1 MSRTLTAVIGADT
14 SGLTS
19 ALNEA
24 KSALS
29 SYRDAAR
36 QASGEIGRTASVS
49 DAQVAALQRVV
60 KALDKVQSGS
70 MSTSQA
76 QKSLQTQIAE
86 MKIQW
91 ANLSDEAKN
100 SDFGAALSETLSG
113 AENALQQLRE
123 QIKIAN
129 EEVSNIGSEQPDTS
143 NVTQSFEEIIASIN
157 AYNSSMREAS
167 NNEINTDESLTALS
181 DLSDTLGEV
190 ESSSID
196 LSTAENKLKANLKQ
210 LAEQY
215 VSLSDEAKQ
224 GEFGQALRAS
234 METARQALRD
244 TRYRAEEVQN
254 VLEEL
259 NSTPIEQ
266 LAQRFGNLQN
276 VIRDFSTGNVE
287 GIATHLNNL
296 RNINLSS
303 AVSSITSL
311 GTSAIAA
318 AGPVGI
324 AAGAVVAF
332 GAAAKACIAK
342 ASEFEVHMDELSS
355 LTGLTGDSLK
365 EMGDIALDMSAKF
378 GSSGGAI
385 VDTMKLIGSQ
395 APELI
400 KDSEALAAVTESAN
414 VLAKAGGIS
423 VEQAGKAIT
432 GVMNQMGASATEA
445 TEIINVLA
453 AASQQGSADI
463 QYLNTAFEK
472 SGTAASSAGM
482 SYTELAAAIE
492 TVGPKFSSADV
503 AGSQLSS
510 TLLSLSTQANDSFK
524 PAVVGMQQA
533 LENLA
538 AANMTDAE
546 MVKLVGAS
554 NIGMLKTLLQSKD
567 QYVAYTQTLQGTNTA
582 YEQMETNMDN
592 MEGAQSRLSAAWD
605 ALITKLGQSAA
616 FVDIGE
622 AIKSI
627 INYCSDLIA
636 QISPLVD
643 AWDELW
649 NSSSNVSMFESA
661 ISNAFNA
668 IKAIINAVIL
678 VLKSIVAVILIVRR
692 KWSEMTGAL
701 MDSGWMRPV
710 VNAIKAVID
719 WVNNLINGIK
729 KLFNMLSKEVDNV
742 LKNKPASTNKKVN
755 TSTKTT
761 NTETNNVTTNT
772 TNNVTTKVKANVKPA
787 EGSIKKLEEDISKK
801 QNELKLA
808 TNDKDRAKIKKD
820 IDALTEKK
828 NEIEFNL
835 KYPKESLESLN
846 KQISDKQAKINV
858 EADPTA
864 IRNLQAELNAL
875 VTKKNALEIEIKYPE
890 GSLSRLEAQISN
902 INAQIKVEADNKALQ
917 DLHDQLNDL
926 TKKKQEQELKYT
938 AVVDAKSIDDINEKI
953 SDHEM
958 KVKATVI
965 GSKDVQGLADSLKQ
979 QKEFHEG
986 IVRSLQDQVS
996 KIKQKQSLGGKLTSD
1011 ESKLLSIYEQEVST
1025 VDELGKSFDKASAKA
1040 AKVKLDKLK
1049 YDGAKQTFGAVKDVT
1064 GAVFGLA
1071 NSWSGL
1077 AENWNDMSTFEKI
1090 EGAFNTVI
1098 GTIDSVISS
1107 YETIM
1112 GVIETFDAI
1121 KEASAATSVATAAT
1135 EETADT
1141 AKTVTDTVNTQTRIA
1156 NNTMEETSDI
1166 GKVAVNQG
1174 VAISEATAS
1183 GASLPFPANI
1193 AAIAAGIAAVVAAFS
1208 MIASF
1213 ADGGIVSSGSK
1224 IGDQNMVRVNGGEM
1238 ILNGSQQERLF
1249 NMLNGGN
1256 GGNVVQS
1263 TPVGKVTFEI
1273 KGQKLRGVLKN
1284 SYRKSSKIG

>member
-1 MSRTLTAVIGADT
+1 MSKTLTAVIGADT

-29 SYRDAAR
+29 SYRDATKK
-36 QASGEIGRTASVS
+36 ASGEIGKTASVS
-49 DAQVAALQRVV
+49 DSQVAALQRVV

-70 MSTSQA
+70 LSASQA
-76 QKSLQTQIAE
+76 QKSLKTQIAE
-86 MKIQW
+86 LKIQW
-91 ANLSDEAKN
+91 SNLSDEVKN
-100 SDFGAALSETLSG
+100 SNFGSVLSETLSG
-113 AENALQQLRE
+113 AENALKQLNE
-123 QIKIAN
+123 QIKTAN
-129 EEVSNIGSEQPDTS
+129 EEISNIGSTHPDTS
-143 NVTQSFEEIIASIN
+143 NVTKPFEDIK
-157 AYNSSMREAS
+157 
-167 NNEINTDESLTALS
+167 T
-181 DLSDTLGEV
+181 
-190 ESSSID
+190 SID
-196 LSTAENKLKANLKQ
+196 S
-210 LAEQY
+210 
-215 VSLSDEAKQ
+215 
-224 GEFGQALRAS
+224 
-234 METARQALRD
+234 
-244 TRYRAEEVQN
+244 
-254 VLEEL
+254 
-259 NSTPIEQ
+259 I
-266 LAQRFGNLQN
+266 
-276 VIRDFSTGNVE
+276 IRDFSTGNVE
-287 GIATHLNNL
+287 GIATHLNSL
-296 RNINLSS
+296 KNINLGS

-311 GTSAIAA
+311 GKSAIAA

-332 GAAAKACIAK
+332 GAAAKVCIAK
-342 ASEFEVHMDELSS
+342 AGEFEVHMDELSS

-365 EMGDIALDMSAKF
+365 EMGDIALEMSAKF

-395 APELI
+395 APELL

-432 GVMNQMGASATEA
+432 GVMNQMGAKASESTD
-445 TEIINVLA
+445 IINVLA

-463 QYLNTAFEK
+463 EYLNVAFEK

-510 TLLSLSTQANDSFK
+510 TLLSLSTQTNDNFK

-554 NIGMLKTLLQSKD
+554 NIGMLKTLIQSKD

-582 YEQMETNMDN
+582 YEQMETNMGN
-592 MEGAQSRLSAAWD
+592 MEGAQSRLSASWD
-605 ALITKLGQSAA
+605 ALLTKLGQSGPFA
-616 FVDIGE
+616 DIGA
-622 AIKSI
+622 AIQSI

-649 NSSSNVSMFESA
+649 DSSDAVKILENA
-661 ISNAFNA
+661 ISKSFNA

-678 VLKSIVAVILIVRR
+678 VLKSIVAVIVLVRR
-692 KWSEMTGAL
+692 KWAEMTGAL
-701 MDSGWMRPV
+701 MDSEWMRPV
-710 VNAIKAVID
+710 VNAIKAVIG
-719 WVNNLINGIK
+719 WVNKLINGIK

-742 LKNKPASTNKKVN
+742 LKNKKTSAPNKVN
-755 TSTKTT
+755 TGTNTT
-761 NTETNNVTTNT
+761 NTDTNNLTTNT
-772 TNNVTTKVKANVKPA
+772 TNNVPNKVKANVTTKVKADVKPA
-787 EGSIKKLEEDISKK
+787 EGSIKKLEEDIANK

-808 TNDKDRAKIKKD
+808 TNDKDRANIQKE
-820 IDALTEKK
+820 IDTLTEKK

-835 KYPKESLESLN
+835 
-846 KQISDKQAKINV
+846 
-858 EADPTA
+858 
-864 IRNLQAELNAL
+864 
-875 VTKKNALEIEIKYPE
+875 KYPE

-902 INAQIKVEADNKALQ
+902 VNAQIKGEADPKALQ
-917 DLHDQLNDL
+917 DLHDKLNEL
-926 TKKKQEQELKYT
+926 TKKKKELELKYT
-938 AVVDAKSIDDINEKI
+938 AVVDAKSLNDINEKI
-953 SDHEM
+953 SGHEM

-965 GSKDVQGLADSLKQ
+965 GSKDIEGIADSLRQ

-986 IVRSLQDQVS
+986 IVRSLQDQVA

-1011 ESKLLSIYEQEVST
+1011 ESKLLSLYEKEVST
-1025 VDELGKSFDKASAKA
+1025 VDELGKSFDKAAEKA
-1040 AKVKLDKLK
+1040 AKVKLNKLK
-1049 YDGAKQTFGAVKDVT
+1049 YDGAKETYGAVKDVT

-1071 NSWSGL
+1071 NSWTGL

-1090 EGAFNTVI
+1090 EGAFNTVM

-1112 GVIETFDAI
+1112 GVIQAFDAI
-1121 KEASAATSVATAAT
+1121 KKASAATTVATAAT
-1135 EETADT
+1135 EEAADT
-1141 AKTVTDTVNTQTRIA
+1141 SKTVTDTVNTQTRVA

-1183 GASLPFPANI
+1183 GAALPFPANI

-1256 GGNVVQS
+1256 GGNVVNS

>member
-1 MSRTLTAVIGADT
+1 MSKTLTAVIGADT

-29 SYRDAAR
+29 SYRDATKK
-36 QASGEIGRTASVS
+36 ASGEIGKTASVS
-49 DAQVAALQRVV
+49 DSQVAALQRVV

-70 MSTSQA
+70 LSASQA
-76 QKSLQTQIAE
+76 QKSLKTQIAE
-86 MKIQW
+86 LKIQW
-91 ANLSDEAKN
+91 SNLSDEVKN
-100 SDFGAALSETLSG
+100 SNFGSVLSETLSG
-113 AENALQQLRE
+113 AENALKQLNE
-123 QIKIAN
+123 QIKTAN
-129 EEVSNIGSEQPDTS
+129 EEISNIGSTQPDTS
-143 NVTQSFEEIIASIN
+143 NVTKPFEDIK
-157 AYNSSMREAS
+157 
-167 NNEINTDESLTALS
+167 T
-181 DLSDTLGEV
+181 
-190 ESSSID
+190 SID
-196 LSTAENKLKANLKQ
+196 S
-210 LAEQY
+210 
-215 VSLSDEAKQ
+215 
-224 GEFGQALRAS
+224 
-234 METARQALRD
+234 
-244 TRYRAEEVQN
+244 
-254 VLEEL
+254 
-259 NSTPIEQ
+259 I
-266 LAQRFGNLQN
+266 
-276 VIRDFSTGNVE
+276 IRDFSTGNVE
-287 GIATHLNNL
+287 GIATHLNSL
-296 RNINLSS
+296 KNINLGS

-311 GTSAIAA
+311 GKSAIAA

-332 GAAAKACIAK
+332 GAAAKVCIAK

-365 EMGDIALDMSAKF
+365 EMGDIALEMSAKF

-395 APELI
+395 APELL

-432 GVMNQMGASATEA
+432 GVMNQMGAKASESTD
-445 TEIINVLA
+445 IINVLA

-463 QYLNTAFEK
+463 EYLNVAFEK

-510 TLLSLSTQANDSFK
+510 TLLSLSTQTNDNFK

-554 NIGMLKTLLQSKD
+554 NIGMLKTLIQSKD

-592 MEGAQSRLSAAWD
+592 MEGAQSRLSASWD
-605 ALITKLGQSAA
+605 ALLTKLGQSGPFA
-616 FVDIGE
+616 DIGA
-622 AIKSI
+622 AIQSI

-649 NSSSNVSMFESA
+649 DSSDAVKILENA
-661 ISNAFNA
+661 ISKSFNA

-678 VLKSIVAVILIVRR
+678 VLKSIVAVIVLVRR
-692 KWSEMTGAL
+692 KWAEMTGAL
-701 MDSGWMRPV
+701 MDSEWMRPV
-710 VNAIKAVID
+710 VNAIKAVIG
-719 WVNNLINGIK
+719 WVNKLINGIK

-742 LKNKPASTNKKVN
+742 LKNKKTSAPNKVN
-755 TSTKTT
+755 TGTNTT
-761 NTETNNVTTNT
+761 NTETNNLTTNT
-772 TNNVTTKVKANVKPA
+772 TNNVPNKVKANATTKVKANVKPA
-787 EGSIKKLEEDISKK
+787 EGSIKKLEEDIANK

-808 TNDKDRAKIKKD
+808 TNDKDRANIQKE

-835 KYPKESLESLN
+835 KYP
-846 KQISDKQAKINV
+846 
-858 EADPTA
+858 
-864 IRNLQAELNAL
+864 
-875 VTKKNALEIEIKYPE
+875 E
-890 GSLSRLEAQISN
+890 GSLSRLEAQIAN
-902 INAQIKVEADNKALQ
+902 VNAQIKGEADPKALQ
-917 DLHDQLNDL
+917 DLHDQLNEL
-926 TKKKQEQELKYT
+926 TNKKKELELKYT
-938 AVVDAKSIDDINEKI
+938 AVVDAKSLNDINEKI
-953 SDHEM
+953 SGHEM

-965 GSKDVQGLADSLKQ
+965 GSKDIQGLADSLKQ

-986 IVRSLQDQVS
+986 IVRSLQDQVA

-1011 ESKLLSIYEQEVST
+1011 ESKLLSLYEKEVST
-1025 VDELGKSFDKASAKA
+1025 VDELGKSFDKAAEKA
-1040 AKVKLDKLK
+1040 AKVKLNKLK
-1049 YDGAKQTFGAVKDVT
+1049 YDGAKETYGAVKDVT

-1071 NSWSGL
+1071 NSWTGL

-1090 EGAFNTVI
+1090 EGAFNTVM

-1112 GVIETFDAI
+1112 GVIQAFDAI
-1121 KEASAATSVATAAT
+1121 KEASAATTVATAAT
-1135 EETADT
+1135 EEAADT
-1141 AKTVTDTVNTQTRIA
+1141 SKTITDTVNTQTRVA

-1183 GASLPFPANI
+1183 GAALPFPANI

-1256 GGNVVQS
+1256 GGNVVNS

>member
-1 MSRTLTAVIGADT
+1 MSKTLTAVIGADT

-29 SYRDAAR
+29 SYRDAAK
-36 QASGEIGRTASVS
+36 QASGEIGKTASVS

-70 MSTSQA
+70 LSTSQA
-76 QKSLQTQIAE
+76 QKNLQTQIAE

-100 SDFGAALSETLSG
+100 SDFGSVLSETLSG
-113 AENALQQLRE
+113 AENALQQLKE

-129 EEVSNIGSEQPDTS
+129 EEISSIGSTQPNIS
-143 NVTQSFEEIIASIN
+143 NVTKSFEEL
-157 AYNSSMREAS
+157 
-167 NNEINTDESLTALS
+167 NN
-181 DLSDTLGEV
+181 
-190 ESSSID
+190 
-196 LSTAENKLKANLKQ
+196 
-210 LAEQY
+210 
-215 VSLSDEAKQ
+215 
-224 GEFGQALRAS
+224 
-234 METARQALRD
+234 
-244 TRYRAEEVQN
+244 
-254 VLEEL
+254 
-259 NSTPIEQ
+259 TPIEK
-266 LAQRFGNLQN
+266 LAQKFGNLQN
-276 VIRDFSTGNVE
+276 IIRDFSTGNVE
-287 GIATHLNNL
+287 GIAAHLNSLKNVNL
-296 RNINLSS
+296 GS

-311 GTSAIAA
+311 GKSAIAA

-342 ASEFEVHMDELSS
+342 AGEFEVHMDELSS
-355 LTGLTGDSLK
+355 LTGLTGDALK
-365 EMGDIALDMSAKF
+365 EMGDIALEMSAKF

-395 APELI
+395 APELL

-432 GVMNQMGASATEA
+432 GVMNQMGAKASESTD
-445 TEIINVLA
+445 IINVLA

-510 TLLSLSTQANDSFK
+510 TLLSLSTQANDNFK

-582 YEQMETNMDN
+582 YEQMQTNMDN
-592 MEGAQSRLSAAWD
+592 MEGAQSRLSASWD
-605 ALITKLGQSAA
+605 ALLTKLGQSGA
-616 FVDIGE
+616 FADIGE
-622 AIKSI
+622 AIQSI

-649 NSSSNVSMFESA
+649 NSSADVKVFENA

-692 KWSEMTGAL
+692 KWEEMTGAI
-701 MDSGWMRPV
+701 MNSEWMRPV

-719 WVNNLINGIK
+719 WVNKLIDGIK

-742 LKNKPASTNKKVN
+742 LKNKPTKIPNKVN

-808 TNDKDRAKIKKD
+808 TNDKDRAKIQKE
-820 IDALTEKK
+820 IDDLTKKK

-835 KYPKESLESLN
+835 KYPEGSLERLN
-846 KQISDKQAKINV
+846 KEISAKKAEINV
-858 EADPTA
+858 EADP
-864 IRNLQAELNAL
+864 
-875 VTKKNALEIEIKYPE
+875 
-890 GSLSRLEAQISN
+890 
-902 INAQIKVEADNKALQ
+902 KALQ
-917 DLHDQLNDL
+917 DLHDQLNEL

-938 AVVDAKSIDDINEKI
+938 AVVDAKSLDDINEKI

-965 GSKDVQGLADSLKQ
+965 GSKDLEGIADSLKQ

-986 IVRSLQDQVS
+986 IVRSLQDQVA

-1011 ESKLLSIYEQEVST
+1011 ESKLLSLYEQEVST
-1025 VDELGKSFDKASAKA
+1025 VDELGKSFDKAAEKA

-1049 YDGAKQTFGAVKDVT
+1049 YDGAKETYGAVKDVT

-1090 EGAFNTVI
+1090 EGAFNTVM

-1112 GVIETFDAI
+1112 GVLQTFDAI
-1121 KEASAATSVATAAT
+1121 KEASAATTVATAAT
-1135 EETADT
+1135 EEAADT
-1141 AKTVTDTVNTQTRIA
+1141 AKTVTDTVNTQTRVA

-1183 GASLPFPANI
+1183 GAALPFPANI

-1256 GGNVVQS
+1256 GGNVVNS

>member
-1 MSRTLTAVIGADT
+1 MSKTLTAVIGADT

-29 SYRDAAR
+29 SYKDAAK
-36 QASGEIGRTASVS
+36 QASSEIGKTASVS
-49 DAQVAALQRVV
+49 DSQVAALQRVV

-70 MSTSQA
+70 LSTTQA
-76 QKSLQTQIAE
+76 QKNLQNQIAE

-100 SDFGAALSETLSG
+100 SDFGAVLSETLSG
-113 AENALQQLRE
+113 AENALQQLKE

-129 EEVSNIGSEQPDTS
+129 EEISNIGSTQPDTS
-143 NVTQSFEEIIASIN
+143 NVTKSFEDIRKSIES
-157 AYNSSMREAS
+157 YNSAL
-167 NNEINTDESLTALS
+167 NDANANDLDTDKSLSALS
-181 DLSDTLGEV
+181 DLSDTLHEV
-190 ESSSID
+190 KSSSID
-196 LSTAENKLKANLKQ
+196 LSTAENKLKTNLQQ

-224 GEFGQALRAS
+224 GEFGQAVKSA
-234 METARQALRD
+234 METAKQALRD
-244 TRYRAEEVQN
+244 TRDKAEEVKKT
-254 VLEEL
+254 LEDL
-259 NSTPIEQ
+259 NNTPIEK
-266 LAQRFGNLQN
+266 LAQKFGNLQN
-276 VIRDFSTGNVE
+276 IVRDFSTGNVE
-287 GIATHLNNL
+287 GIAKHLNSLKNV
-296 RNINLSS
+296 NVSS

-311 GTSAIAA
+311 GSSAIAA
-318 AGPVGI
+318 AGPIGV
-324 AAGAVVAF
+324 AAGAVIAF
-332 GAAAKACIAK
+332 SAAAKACIAK
-342 ASEFEVHMDELSS
+342 ASEFELHMDELSS

-365 EMGDIALDMSAKF
+365 EMGDIALEMSAKF

-395 APELI
+395 APELL
-400 KDSEALAAVTESAN
+400 KDSAALAAVTESAN

-432 GVMNQMGASATEA
+432 GVMNQMGAKASESTD
-445 TEIINVLA
+445 IINVLA

-472 SGTAASSAGM
+472 SGTAASSARM

-510 TLLSLSTQANDSFK
+510 TLLSLSTQANDNFK

-582 YEQMETNMDN
+582 YEQMQTNMDN
-592 MEGAQSRLSAAWD
+592 MEGAQSRLSASWD
-605 ALITKLGQSAA
+605 ALLTKLGQSGA
-616 FVDIGE
+616 FADIGA
-622 AIKSI
+622 AIQSI

-649 NSSSNVSMFESA
+649 NSSADVKIFENS
-661 ISNAFNA
+661 ISNSFNA

-692 KWSEMTGAL
+692 KWDEMTGSL
-701 MDSGWMRPV
+701 MDSEWMRPV

-719 WVNNLINGIK
+719 WVNKLIDGIK
-729 KLFNMLSKEVDNV
+729 KLFNMLSKEVDDV
-742 LKNKPASTNKKVN
+742 LKNKS
-755 TSTKTT
+755 TSTDNNVNNNTT
-761 NTETNNVTTNT
+761 NNETNNVTNNT
-772 TNNVTTKVKANVKPA
+772 TNNVTTKVKADTKAA

-801 QNELKLA
+801 QTELKLA
-808 TNDKDRAKIKKD
+808 TNDKDRANIQKE
-820 IDALTEKK
+820 IDALTAKK

-846 KQISDKQAKINV
+846 KQISDKQAKINI

-864 IRNLQAELNAL
+864 IRNLQAEINAL
-875 VTKKNALEIEIKYPE
+875 VSKKNALEIEIKYPE
-890 GSLSRLEAQISN
+890 GSLAKLEAQISN
-902 INAQIKVEADNKALQ
+902 INAQIKVEADPKALQ
-917 DLHDQLNDL
+917 DLHDKLNYL

-938 AVVDAKSIDDINEKI
+938 AVVDAKSLDDINEKI

-965 GSKDVQGLADSLKQ
+965 GYNDLQGISDSLKQ

-986 IVRSLQDQVS
+986 IVSSLQDQVA

-1011 ESKLLSIYEQEVST
+1011 ESKLLSIYEEEVST
-1025 VDELGKSFDKASAKA
+1025 VDKLGKSFDKAAASA

-1049 YDGAKQTFGAVKDVT
+1049 YDGAKETYGAVKDVT
-1064 GAVFGLA
+1064 GAVFGLT

-1077 AENWNDMSTFEKI
+1077 AKNWNDMSTFEKV
-1090 EGAFNTVI
+1090 EGAFNTVMS
-1098 GTIDSVISS
+1098 TIDGVIGS
-1107 YETIM
+1107 YESIM
-1112 GVIETFDAI
+1112 GVLQTFDAI
-1121 KEASAATSVATAAT
+1121 KEASAATTVATAST
-1135 EETADT
+1135 EEAADT
-1141 AKTVTDTVNTQTRIA
+1141 AKTVTDTVNTQTRVA
-1156 NNTMEETSDI
+1156 NNTMEETSDM
-1166 GKVAVNQG
+1166 GKIAVDNG
-1174 VAISEATAS
+1174 VAIAEATAS

-1193 AAIAAGIAAVVAAFS
+1193 AAIAAGIAAVIAAFS
-1208 MIASF
+1208 MISSF

-1256 GGNVVQS
+1256 GCNVVQS
-1263 TPVGKVTFEI
+1263 TPIGKVSFEI

>member
-1 MSRTLTAVIGADT
+1 MSKTLTAVIGADT

-29 SYRDAAR
+29 SYRNTAK
-36 QASGEIGRTASVS
+36 QASGEIGKNASAS

-70 MSTSQA
+70 LSTSKA
-76 QKSLQTQIAE
+76 QKSLKTQIAE
-86 MKIQW
+86 LKVQW
-91 ANLSDEAKN
+91 ANLSDEVKN
-100 SDFGAALSETLSG
+100 SDFGAVLSETLSG
-113 AENALQQLRE
+113 AENALKQLKE

-129 EEVSNIGSEQPDTS
+129 EEVSNIGDVQPNIS
-143 NVTQSFEEIIASIN
+143 NVTKSFEELNN
-157 AYNSSMREAS
+157 A
-167 NNEINTDESLTALS
+167 
-181 DLSDTLGEV
+181 
-190 ESSSID
+190 
-196 LSTAENKLKANLKQ
+196 
-210 LAEQY
+210 
-215 VSLSDEAKQ
+215 
-224 GEFGQALRAS
+224 
-234 METARQALRD
+234 
-244 TRYRAEEVQN
+244 
-254 VLEEL
+254 
-259 NSTPIEQ
+259 PIENI
-266 LAQRFGNLQN
+266 AQKFGNLHN
-276 VIRDFSTGNVE
+276 IIRDFSTGNVE
-287 GIATHLNNL
+287 GIASHLNSLKNL
-296 RNINLSS
+296 NLGS

-311 GTSAIAA
+311 GKSAIAA

-355 LTGLTGDSLK
+355 LTGLTGDALK
-365 EMGDIALDMSAKF
+365 EMGDIALEMSAKF

-395 APELI
+395 APELL

-432 GVMNQMGASATEA
+432 GVMNQMGAKASESTD
-445 TEIINVLA
+445 IINVLA

-463 QYLNTAFEK
+463 EYLNVAFEK

-510 TLLSLSTQANDSFK
+510 TLLSLSTQANDNFK

-582 YEQMETNMDN
+582 YEQMETNMGN
-592 MEGAQSRLSAAWD
+592 MEGAQSRLSASWD
-605 ALITKLGQSAA
+605 ALLTKLGQSGPFA
-616 FVDIGE
+616 DIGE
-622 AIKSI
+622 AIQSI

-649 NSSSNVSMFESA
+649 NSSADVKVLENA

-692 KWSEMTGAL
+692 KWEEMTGAI
-701 MDSGWMRPV
+701 MNSEWMRPV

-719 WVNNLINGIK
+719 WVNKLINGIK

-742 LKNKPASTNKKVN
+742 LKNKQTKIPNKVN

-772 TNNVTTKVKANVKPA
+772 TNNVTPKVKANVTTKVKANVKPA

-801 QNELKLA
+801 QNEFKLA
-808 TNDKDRAKIKKD
+808 TNDKDRAKIQKE
-820 IDALTEKK
+820 IDALTERK

-835 KYPKESLESLN
+835 
-846 KQISDKQAKINV
+846 
-858 EADPTA
+858 
-864 IRNLQAELNAL
+864 
-875 VTKKNALEIEIKYPE
+875 KYPE

-902 INAQIKVEADNKALQ
+902 INAQIKVEADPKALQ
-917 DLHDQLNDL
+917 DLHDQLNEL

-938 AVVDAKSIDDINEKI
+938 AVVDAKSLDDINEKI

-965 GSKDVQGLADSLKQ
+965 GSKDIEGIAYSLRQ

-986 IVRSLQDQVS
+986 IVRSLQDQVA
-996 KIKQKQSLGGKLTSD
+996 KIKQKQSLGGKLTSE
-1011 ESKLLSIYEQEVST
+1011 ESKLLSLYEQEVST
-1025 VDELGKSFDKASAKA
+1025 VDELGKSFDKAAEKA

-1049 YDGAKQTFGAVKDVT
+1049 YDGAKETYGAVKDVT

-1090 EGAFNTVI
+1090 EGAFNTVM

-1112 GVIETFDAI
+1112 GVLQTFDAI
-1121 KEASAATSVATAAT
+1121 KEASAATTVATAAT
-1135 EETADT
+1135 EEAADT
-1141 AKTVTDTVNTQTRIA
+1141 AKTVTDTVNTQTRVA

-1183 GASLPFPANI
+1183 GAALPFPANI

-1249 NMLNGGN
+1249 NLLNGGN
-1256 GGNVVQS
+1256 GGNVVNT

>member
-1 MSRTLTAVIGADT
+1 MSKTLTAVIGADT

-29 SYRDAAR
+29 SYRDATKK
-36 QASGEIGRTASVS
+36 ASGEIGKTASVS
-49 DAQVAALQRVV
+49 DSQVAALQRVV

-70 MSTSQA
+70 LSASQA
-76 QKSLQTQIAE
+76 QKSLKTQIAE
-86 MKIQW
+86 LKIQW
-91 ANLSDEAKN
+91 SNLSDEVKN
-100 SDFGAALSETLSG
+100 SNFGSVLSETLSG
-113 AENALQQLRE
+113 AENALKQLNE
-123 QIKIAN
+123 QIKTAN
-129 EEVSNIGSEQPDTS
+129 EEISNIGSTQPDTS
-143 NVTQSFEEIIASIN
+143 NVTKPFEDIK
-157 AYNSSMREAS
+157 
-167 NNEINTDESLTALS
+167 T
-181 DLSDTLGEV
+181 
-190 ESSSID
+190 SID
-196 LSTAENKLKANLKQ
+196 S
-210 LAEQY
+210 
-215 VSLSDEAKQ
+215 
-224 GEFGQALRAS
+224 
-234 METARQALRD
+234 
-244 TRYRAEEVQN
+244 
-254 VLEEL
+254 
-259 NSTPIEQ
+259 I
-266 LAQRFGNLQN
+266 
-276 VIRDFSTGNVE
+276 IRDFSTGNVE
-287 GIATHLNNL
+287 GIATHLNSL
-296 RNINLSS
+296 KNINLGS

-311 GTSAIAA
+311 GKSAIAA

-395 APELI
+395 APELL

-432 GVMNQMGASATEA
+432 GVMNQMGAKASESTD
-445 TEIINVLA
+445 IINVLA

-463 QYLNTAFEK
+463 EYLNVAFEK

-510 TLLSLSTQANDSFK
+510 TLLSLSTQTNDNFK

-554 NIGMLKTLLQSKD
+554 NIGMLKTLIQSKD

-592 MEGAQSRLSAAWD
+592 MEGAQSRLSASWD
-605 ALITKLGQSAA
+605 ALLTKLGQSGPFA
-616 FVDIGE
+616 DIGA
-622 AIKSI
+622 AIQSI

-649 NSSSNVSMFESA
+649 DSSDAVKILENA
-661 ISNAFNA
+661 ISKSFNA

-678 VLKSIVAVILIVRR
+678 VLKSIVAVIVLVRR
-692 KWSEMTGAL
+692 KWAEMTGAL
-701 MDSGWMRPV
+701 MDSEWMRPV
-710 VNAIKAVID
+710 VNAIKAVIG
-719 WVNNLINGIK
+719 WVNKLINGIK

-742 LKNKPASTNKKVN
+742 LKNKKTSAPNKVN
-755 TSTKTT
+755 TGTNTT
-761 NTETNNVTTNT
+761 NTETNNLTTNT
-772 TNNVTTKVKANVKPA
+772 TNNVPNKVKANATTKVKANVKPA
-787 EGSIKKLEEDISKK
+787 EGSIKKLEEDIANK

-808 TNDKDRAKIKKD
+808 TNDKDRANIQKE

-835 KYPKESLESLN
+835 KYP
-846 KQISDKQAKINV
+846 
-858 EADPTA
+858 
-864 IRNLQAELNAL
+864 
-875 VTKKNALEIEIKYPE
+875 E
-890 GSLSRLEAQISN
+890 GSLSRLEAQIAN
-902 INAQIKVEADNKALQ
+902 VNAQIKGEADPKALQ
-917 DLHDQLNDL
+917 DLHDQLNEL
-926 TKKKQEQELKYT
+926 TKKKKELELKYT
-938 AVVDAKSIDDINEKI
+938 AVVDAKSLNDINEKI
-953 SDHEM
+953 SGHEM

-965 GSKDVQGLADSLKQ
+965 GSKDIEGIADSLRQ

-986 IVRSLQDQVS
+986 IVRSLQDQVA

-1011 ESKLLSIYEQEVST
+1011 ESKLLSLYEKEVST
-1025 VDELGKSFDKASAKA
+1025 VDELGKSFDKAAEKA
-1040 AKVKLDKLK
+1040 AKVKLNKLK
-1049 YDGAKQTFGAVKDVT
+1049 YDGAKETYGAVKDVT

-1071 NSWSGL
+1071 NSWTGL

-1090 EGAFNTVI
+1090 EGAFNTVM

-1112 GVIETFDAI
+1112 GVIQAFDAI
-1121 KEASAATSVATAAT
+1121 KEASATTTVATAAT
-1135 EETADT
+1135 EEAADT
-1141 AKTVTDTVNTQTRIA
+1141 SKTITDTVNTQTRVA

-1183 GASLPFPANI
+1183 GAALPFPANI

-1256 GGNVVQS
+1256 GGNVVNS

>member
-1 MSRTLTAVIGADT
+1 MSKTLTAVIGADT

-29 SYRDAAR
+29 SYRDATKK
-36 QASGEIGRTASVS
+36 ASGEIGKTASVS
-49 DAQVAALQRVV
+49 DSQVAALQRVV

-70 MSTSQA
+70 LSASQA
-76 QKSLQTQIAE
+76 QKSLKAQIAE
-86 MKIQW
+86 LKIQW
-91 ANLSDEAKN
+91 ANLSDEVKN
-100 SDFGAALSETLSG
+100 SNFGSVLSETLSG
-113 AENALQQLRE
+113 AENALKQLND
-123 QIKIAN
+123 QIKTAN
-129 EEVSNIGSEQPDTS
+129 KEISDIGSTHPDTS
-143 NVTQSFEEIIASIN
+143 NVTKPFEDIKASID
-157 AYNSSMREAS
+157 A
-167 NNEINTDESLTALS
+167 IT
-181 DLSDTLGEV
+181 
-190 ESSSID
+190 
-196 LSTAENKLKANLKQ
+196 
-210 LAEQY
+210 
-215 VSLSDEAKQ
+215 
-224 GEFGQALRAS
+224 
-234 METARQALRD
+234 
-244 TRYRAEEVQN
+244 
-254 VLEEL
+254 
-259 NSTPIEQ
+259 
-266 LAQRFGNLQN
+266 
-276 VIRDFSTGNVE
+276 RDFSTGNIE
-287 GIATHLNNL
+287 GIATHLNSL
-296 RNINLSS
+296 KNINLGS
-303 AVSSITSL
+303 AASSITSL
-311 GTSAIAA
+311 GKSAIAA
-318 AGPVGI
+318 AGPIGI

-332 GAAAKACIAK
+332 GAAAKVCISK
-342 ASEFEVHMDELSS
+342 ANEFEVHMDELSS
-355 LTGLTGDSLK
+355 LTGLTGNALK
-365 EMGDIALDMSAKF
+365 EMGDIALEMSAKF

-395 APELI
+395 APELL

-432 GVMNQMGASATEA
+432 GVMNQMGAKASESTD
-445 TEIINVLA
+445 IINVLA

-463 QYLNTAFEK
+463 EYLNVAFEK

-503 AGSQLSS
+503 AGSQLAS
-510 TLLSLSTQANDSFK
+510 TLLSLSTQTNDSFK

-554 NIGMLKTLLQSKD
+554 NIGMLKTLIQSKD
-567 QYVAYTQTLQGTNTA
+567 QYATYTQTLQGTNTA
-582 YEQMETNMDN
+582 YEQMQTNMDN
-592 MEGAQSRLSAAWD
+592 MQGAQSRLSASWD
-605 ALITKLGQSAA
+605 ALLTKLGQSGA
-616 FVDIGE
+616 FADIGE

-636 QISPLVD
+636 QLSPLVD

-649 NSSSNVSMFESA
+649 NSSADVKILENA
-661 ISNAFNA
+661 ISNSFNA

-692 KWSEMTGAL
+692 KWAEMTGAF
-701 MDSGWMRPV
+701 MNSEWMRPV
-710 VNAIKAVID
+710 VNAIKTVIG
-719 WVNNLINGIK
+719 WVNKLINGIK

-742 LKNKPASTNKKVN
+742 LKNKSTKIPNKAN
-755 TSTKTT
+755 TST
-761 NTETNNVTTNT
+761 NTTNT
-772 TNNVTTKVKANVKPA
+772 TNTTTIETNNVPNKLKGNVTTKVKADIKPA

-808 TNDKDRAKIKKD
+808 TNDKDRAKIQKE

-835 KYPKESLESLN
+835 KYS
-846 KQISDKQAKINV
+846 
-858 EADPTA
+858 
-864 IRNLQAELNAL
+864 
-875 VTKKNALEIEIKYPE
+875 E
-890 GSLSRLEAQISN
+890 GSLSRLEAQIAN
-902 INAQIKVEADNKALQ
+902 VNAKIKSEADPKALQ
-917 DLHDQLNDL
+917 DLHDKLNEL

-938 AVVDAKSIDDINEKI
+938 AVIDAKSLDDINEKI

-965 GSKDVQGLADSLKQ
+965 GSKDLQGIADSLKQ

-986 IVRSLQDQVS
+986 IVSSLQEQVA
-996 KIKQKQSLGGKLTSD
+996 KIKQKQSLGGNITSE
-1011 ESKLLSIYEQEVST
+1011 ESKLLSIYEKEVST
-1025 VDELGKSFDKASAKA
+1025 VDELGNSFDKAAEKA

-1049 YDGAKQTFGAVKDVT
+1049 YDGAKETFGAVKDVT

-1071 NSWSGL
+1071 NSWTGL

-1090 EGAFNTVI
+1090 EGAFNTVM

-1112 GVIETFDAI
+1112 GVLQAFDAI
-1121 KEASAATSVATAAT
+1121 KEASAATTVATAAT

-1183 GASLPFPANI
+1183 GAALPFPANI

-1224 IGDQNMVRVNGGEM
+1224 IGDKNMVRVNGGEM

-1249 NMLNGGN
+1249 NMLNGGS
-1256 GGNVVQS
+1256 GGNIVNS

>member
-1 MSRTLTAVIGADT
+1 MSKTLTAVIGADT

-29 SYRDAAR
+29 SYRDATKK
-36 QASGEIGRTASVS
+36 ASGEIGKTASVS
-49 DAQVAALQRVV
+49 DAQVAALQRIV

-70 MSTSQA
+70 LSASQA
-76 QKSLQTQIAE
+76 QKSLKTQIAE
-86 MKIQW
+86 LKIQW
-91 ANLSDEAKN
+91 SNLSDEVKN
-100 SDFGAALSETLSG
+100 SDFGSVLSETLSG
-113 AENALQQLRE
+113 AENALKQLNE
-123 QIKIAN
+123 QIKTAN
-129 EEVSNIGSEQPDTS
+129 EEISNIGSTQPNTS
-143 NVTQSFEEIIASIN
+143 NVTKPFEDIK
-157 AYNSSMREAS
+157 
-167 NNEINTDESLTALS
+167 T
-181 DLSDTLGEV
+181 
-190 ESSSID
+190 SID
-196 LSTAENKLKANLKQ
+196 S
-210 LAEQY
+210 
-215 VSLSDEAKQ
+215 
-224 GEFGQALRAS
+224 
-234 METARQALRD
+234 
-244 TRYRAEEVQN
+244 
-254 VLEEL
+254 
-259 NSTPIEQ
+259 I
-266 LAQRFGNLQN
+266 
-276 VIRDFSTGNVE
+276 IRDFSTGNVE
-287 GIATHLNNL
+287 GIASHLNSL
-296 RNINLSS
+296 KNINLGS

-311 GTSAIAA
+311 GKSAIAA

-332 GAAAKACIAK
+332 GAAAKVCIAK
-342 ASEFEVHMDELSS
+342 AGEFEVHMDELSS
-355 LTGLTGDSLK
+355 LTGLTGDELK
-365 EMGDIALDMSAKF
+365 EMGDIALEMSAKF

-395 APELI
+395 APELL

-432 GVMNQMGASATEA
+432 GVMNQMGASASESTD
-445 TEIINVLA
+445 IINVLA

-463 QYLNTAFEK
+463 EYLNVAFEK

-510 TLLSLSTQANDSFK
+510 TLLSLSTQTNDNFK

-554 NIGMLKTLLQSKD
+554 NIGMLKTLIQSKD

-582 YEQMETNMDN
+582 YEQMETNMGN
-592 MEGAQSRLSAAWD
+592 MEGAQSRLSASWD
-605 ALITKLGQSAA
+605 ALLTKLGQSGPFA
-616 FVDIGE
+616 DIGA
-622 AIKSI
+622 AIQSI
-627 INYCSDLIA
+627 INYCSDLIS

-649 NSSSNVSMFESA
+649 NSSDAVKILENA
-661 ISNAFNA
+661 ISKSFNA

-678 VLKSIVAVILIVRR
+678 VLKSIVAVIVLVRR
-692 KWSEMTGAL
+692 KWAEMTGAL
-701 MDSGWMRPV
+701 MDSEWMRPV
-710 VNAIKAVID
+710 VNAIKTVIG
-719 WVNNLINGIK
+719 WVNKLINGIK

-742 LKNKPASTNKKVN
+742 LKNKKTSVPNKVN
-755 TSTKTT
+755 TSTNTT
-761 NTETNNVTTNT
+761 NTETNNLTTNT
-772 TNNVTTKVKANVKPA
+772 TNNVPNKVKANATTKVKADVKPA
-787 EGSIKKLEEDISKK
+787 EGSIKKLEEDIAKK

-808 TNDKDRAKIKKD
+808 TNDKDRAKIQKE
-820 IDALTEKK
+820 IYALTEKK

-835 KYPKESLESLN
+835 KYP
-846 KQISDKQAKINV
+846 
-858 EADPTA
+858 
-864 IRNLQAELNAL
+864 
-875 VTKKNALEIEIKYPE
+875 E
-890 GSLSRLEAQISN
+890 GSLSRLEAQIAN
-902 INAQIKVEADNKALQ
+902 VNAQIKGEADPKALQ
-917 DLHDQLNDL
+917 DLHDQLNEL

-938 AVVDAKSIDDINEKI
+938 AVVDAKSLNDINEKI
-953 SDHEM
+953 SGYEM

-965 GSKDVQGLADSLKQ
+965 GSKDLEGIADSLRQ

-986 IVRSLQDQVS
+986 IVRSLQDQVA

-1011 ESKLLSIYEQEVST
+1011 ESKLLSLYEKEVST
-1025 VDELGKSFDKASAKA
+1025 VDELGNSFDKAAEKA
-1040 AKVKLDKLK
+1040 AKVKLNKLK
-1049 YDGAKQTFGAVKDVT
+1049 YDGAKETYGAVKDVT

-1071 NSWSGL
+1071 NSWTGL

-1090 EGAFNTVI
+1090 EGAFNTVM

-1112 GVIETFDAI
+1112 GVIQAFDAI
-1121 KEASAATSVATAAT
+1121 KEASAATTVATAAT
-1135 EETADT
+1135 EEAADT
-1141 AKTVTDTVNTQTRIA
+1141 SKTVTDTVNTQTRVA

-1183 GASLPFPANI
+1183 GAALPFPANI

-1256 GGNVVQS
+1256 GGNFVNS

>member
-1 MSRTLTAVIGADT
+1 MSKTLTAVIGADT

-29 SYRDAAR
+29 SYRDATKK
-36 QASGEIGRTASVS
+36 ASGEIGKTASVS
-49 DAQVAALQRVV
+49 DSQVAALQRVV

-70 MSTSQA
+70 LSASQA
-76 QKSLQTQIAE
+76 QKSLKTQIAE
-86 MKIQW
+86 LKIQW
-91 ANLSDEAKN
+91 SNLSDEVKN
-100 SDFGAALSETLSG
+100 SNFGSVLSETLSG
-113 AENALQQLRE
+113 AENALKQLNE
-123 QIKIAN
+123 QIKTAN
-129 EEVSNIGSEQPDTS
+129 EEISNIGSTQPDTS
-143 NVTQSFEEIIASIN
+143 NVTKPFEDIK
-157 AYNSSMREAS
+157 
-167 NNEINTDESLTALS
+167 T
-181 DLSDTLGEV
+181 
-190 ESSSID
+190 SID
-196 LSTAENKLKANLKQ
+196 S
-210 LAEQY
+210 
-215 VSLSDEAKQ
+215 
-224 GEFGQALRAS
+224 
-234 METARQALRD
+234 
-244 TRYRAEEVQN
+244 
-254 VLEEL
+254 
-259 NSTPIEQ
+259 I
-266 LAQRFGNLQN
+266 
-276 VIRDFSTGNVE
+276 IRDFSTGNVE
-287 GIATHLNNL
+287 GIATHLNSL
-296 RNINLSS
+296 KNINLGS

-311 GTSAIAA
+311 GKSAIAA

-332 GAAAKACIAK
+332 GAAAKVCIAK

-355 LTGLTGDSLK
+355 LTGLTGYSLK
-365 EMGDIALDMSAKF
+365 EMGDIALEMSAKF

-395 APELI
+395 APELL

-432 GVMNQMGASATEA
+432 GVMNQMGAKASESTD
-445 TEIINVLA
+445 IINVLA

-463 QYLNTAFEK
+463 EYLNVAFEK

-510 TLLSLSTQANDSFK
+510 TLLSLSTQTNDNFK

-554 NIGMLKTLLQSKD
+554 NIGMLKTLIQSKD

-592 MEGAQSRLSAAWD
+592 MEGAQSRLSASWD
-605 ALITKLGQSAA
+605 ALLTKLGQSGPFA
-616 FVDIGE
+616 DIGA
-622 AIKSI
+622 AIQSI

-649 NSSSNVSMFESA
+649 DSSDAVKILENA
-661 ISNAFNA
+661 ISKSFNA

-678 VLKSIVAVILIVRR
+678 VLKSIVAVIVLVRR
-692 KWSEMTGAL
+692 KWAEMTGAL
-701 MDSGWMRPV
+701 MDSEWMRPV
-710 VNAIKAVID
+710 VNAIKAVIG
-719 WVNNLINGIK
+719 WVNKLINGIK

-742 LKNKPASTNKKVN
+742 LKNKKTSAHNKVN
-755 TSTKTT
+755 TGTNTT
-761 NTETNNVTTNT
+761 NTETNNLTTNT
-772 TNNVTTKVKANVKPA
+772 TNNVPNKVKANATTKVKANVKPA
-787 EGSIKKLEEDISKK
+787 EGSIKKLEEDIANK

-808 TNDKDRAKIKKD
+808 TNDKDRANIQKE

-835 KYPKESLESLN
+835 KYP
-846 KQISDKQAKINV
+846 
-858 EADPTA
+858 
-864 IRNLQAELNAL
+864 
-875 VTKKNALEIEIKYPE
+875 E
-890 GSLSRLEAQISN
+890 GSLSRLEAQIAN
-902 INAQIKVEADNKALQ
+902 VNAQIKGEADPKALQ
-917 DLHDQLNDL
+917 YLHDQLNEL
-926 TKKKQEQELKYT
+926 TKKKKELELKYT
-938 AVVDAKSIDDINEKI
+938 AVVDAKSLNDINEKI
-953 SDHEM
+953 SGHEM

-965 GSKDVQGLADSLKQ
+965 GSKDIEGIADSLRQ

-986 IVRSLQDQVS
+986 IVRSLQDQVA

-1011 ESKLLSIYEQEVST
+1011 ESKLLSLYEKEVST
-1025 VDELGKSFDKASAKA
+1025 VDELGKSFDKAAEKA
-1040 AKVKLDKLK
+1040 AKVKLNKLK
-1049 YDGAKQTFGAVKDVT
+1049 YDGAKETYGAVKDVT

-1071 NSWSGL
+1071 NSWTGL

-1090 EGAFNTVI
+1090 EGAFNTVM

-1112 GVIETFDAI
+1112 GVIQAFDAI
-1121 KEASAATSVATAAT
+1121 KEASAATTVATAAT
-1135 EETADT
+1135 EEAADT
-1141 AKTVTDTVNTQTRIA
+1141 SKTITDTVNTQTRVA

-1183 GASLPFPANI
+1183 GAALPFPANI

-1256 GGNVVQS
+1256 GGNVVNS

>member
-1 MSRTLTAVIGADT
+1 MSKTLTAVIGADT

-29 SYRDAAR
+29 SYRDATKK
-36 QASGEIGRTASVS
+36 ASGEIGKTASVS

-70 MSTSQA
+70 LSTSQA
-76 QKSLQTQIAE
+76 QKSLKTQIAE
-86 MKIQW
+86 LKVQW
-91 ANLSDEAKN
+91 ANLSDEVKN
-100 SDFGAALSETLSG
+100 SNFGAALSETLSG
-113 AENALQQLRE
+113 AENALKQLNE

-129 EEVSNIGSEQPDTS
+129 EEVSNIGNVQPNTS
-143 NVTQSFEEIIASIN
+143 NVAKSFK
-157 AYNSSMREAS
+157 
-167 NNEINTDESLTALS
+167 D
-181 DLSDTLGEV
+181 
-190 ESSSID
+190 
-196 LSTAENKLKANLKQ
+196 
-210 LAEQY
+210 
-215 VSLSDEAKQ
+215 
-224 GEFGQALRAS
+224 
-234 METARQALRD
+234 
-244 TRYRAEEVQN
+244 
-254 VLEEL
+254 
-259 NSTPIEQ
+259 
-266 LAQRFGNLQN
+266 NLQN
-276 VIRDFSTGNVE
+276 IIRDFSTGDVE
-287 GIATHLNNL
+287 GIAAHLNSL
-296 RNINLSS
+296 KNINLGST
-303 AVSSITSL
+303 VSSITSL
-311 GTSAIAA
+311 GKSAIAA

-365 EMGDIALDMSAKF
+365 EMGDIALEMSAKF

-395 APELI
+395 APELL

-432 GVMNQMGASATEA
+432 GVMNQMGVNASESTD
-445 TEIINVLA
+445 IINVLA

-503 AGSQLSS
+503 AGSQLAS
-510 TLLSLSTQANDSFK
+510 TLLSLSTQTNDNFK

-592 MEGAQSRLSAAWD
+592 MEGAQSRLSASWD
-605 ALITKLGQSAA
+605 ALLTKLGQSGA
-616 FVDIGE
+616 FADIGE
-622 AIKSI
+622 SIKSI

-649 NSSSNVSMFESA
+649 NSSADVKVLENA
-661 ISNAFNA
+661 ISNSFNA

-692 KWSEMTGAL
+692 KWSEMTGAF
-701 MDSGWMRPV
+701 MNSEWMRPV
-710 VNAIKAVID
+710 VNAIKTVIG

-742 LKNKPASTNKKVN
+742 LKNKQTKIPNKVK

-761 NTETNNVTTNT
+761 NTTNNVTTNNVPTNT
-772 TNNVTTKVKANVKPA
+772 TNNVTTKVKADVKPA

-808 TNDKDRAKIKKD
+808 TNDKDRAKIQKE
-820 IDALTEKK
+820 IDALTERK

-835 KYPKESLESLN
+835 
-846 KQISDKQAKINV
+846 
-858 EADPTA
+858 
-864 IRNLQAELNAL
+864 
-875 VTKKNALEIEIKYPE
+875 KYPE

-902 INAQIKVEADNKALQ
+902 INAKIKVEADPKALQ
-917 DLHDQLNDL
+917 DLHDQLNEL
-926 TKKKQEQELKYT
+926 TKKKQEQQLKYT
-938 AVVDAKSIDDINEKI
+938 AVIDAKSLDDINEKI
-953 SDHEM
+953 SGHEM

-965 GSKDVQGLADSLKQ
+965 GSKDLEGIADSLRQ

-986 IVRSLQDQVS
+986 IVRSLQDQVA

-1011 ESKLLSIYEQEVST
+1011 ESKLLSIYEKEVST
-1025 VDELGKSFDKASAKA
+1025 VDELGKSFDKAAEKA

-1049 YDGAKQTFGAVKDVT
+1049 YDGAKETYGAVKDVT

-1090 EGAFNTVI
+1090 EGAFNTVM

-1112 GVIETFDAI
+1112 GVLQAFDAI
-1121 KEASAATSVATAAT
+1121 KEASAATTVATAAT
-1135 EETADT
+1135 EEAADT
-1141 AKTVTDTVNTQTRIA
+1141 AKTVTDTVNTQTRVA

-1183 GASLPFPANI
+1183 GAALPFPANI

-1249 NMLNGGN
+1249 NILNGGN
-1256 GGNVVQS
+1256 GGNVVNT

>member
-1 MSRTLTAVIGADT
+1 MSKTLTAVIGADT

-29 SYRDAAR
+29 SYRDATKK
-36 QASGEIGRTASVS
+36 ASGEIGKTASVS
-49 DAQVAALQRVV
+49 DSQVAALQRVV

-70 MSTSQA
+70 LSASQA
-76 QKSLQTQIAE
+76 QKSLKTQIAE
-86 MKIQW
+86 LKIQW
-91 ANLSDEAKN
+91 SNLSDEVKN
-100 SDFGAALSETLSG
+100 SNFGSVLSETLSG
-113 AENALQQLRE
+113 AENALKQLNE
-123 QIKIAN
+123 QIKTAN
-129 EEVSNIGSEQPDTS
+129 EEISNIGSTQPDTS
-143 NVTQSFEEIIASIN
+143 NVTKPFEDIK
-157 AYNSSMREAS
+157 
-167 NNEINTDESLTALS
+167 T
-181 DLSDTLGEV
+181 
-190 ESSSID
+190 SID
-196 LSTAENKLKANLKQ
+196 S
-210 LAEQY
+210 
-215 VSLSDEAKQ
+215 
-224 GEFGQALRAS
+224 
-234 METARQALRD
+234 
-244 TRYRAEEVQN
+244 
-254 VLEEL
+254 
-259 NSTPIEQ
+259 I
-266 LAQRFGNLQN
+266 
-276 VIRDFSTGNVE
+276 IRDFSTGNVE
-287 GIATHLNNL
+287 GIATHLNSL
-296 RNINLSS
+296 KNINLGS

-311 GTSAIAA
+311 GKSAIAA

-332 GAAAKACIAK
+332 GAAAKVCIAK

-365 EMGDIALDMSAKF
+365 EMGDIALEMSAKF

-395 APELI
+395 APELL

-432 GVMNQMGASATEA
+432 GVMNQMGAKASESTD
-445 TEIINVLA
+445 IINVLA

-463 QYLNTAFEK
+463 EYLNVAFEK

-510 TLLSLSTQANDSFK
+510 TLLSLSTQTNDNFK

-554 NIGMLKTLLQSKD
+554 NIGMLKTLIQSKD

-592 MEGAQSRLSAAWD
+592 MEGAQSRLSASWD
-605 ALITKLGQSAA
+605 ALLTKLGQSGPFA
-616 FVDIGE
+616 DIGA
-622 AIKSI
+622 AIQSI

-649 NSSSNVSMFESA
+649 DSSDAVKILENA
-661 ISNAFNA
+661 ISKSFNA

-678 VLKSIVAVILIVRR
+678 VLKSIVAVIVLVRR
-692 KWSEMTGAL
+692 KWAEMTGAL
-701 MDSGWMRPV
+701 MDSEWMRPV
-710 VNAIKAVID
+710 VNAIKAVIG
-719 WVNNLINGIK
+719 WVNKLINGIK

-742 LKNKPASTNKKVN
+742 LKNKKTSAPNKVN
-755 TSTKTT
+755 TGTNTT
-761 NTETNNVTTNT
+761 NTETNNLTTNT
-772 TNNVTTKVKANVKPA
+772 TNNVPNKVKANATTKVKANVKPA
-787 EGSIKKLEEDISKK
+787 EGSIKKLEEDIANK

-808 TNDKDRAKIKKD
+808 TNDKDRANIQKE

-835 KYPKESLESLN
+835 KYP
-846 KQISDKQAKINV
+846 
-858 EADPTA
+858 
-864 IRNLQAELNAL
+864 
-875 VTKKNALEIEIKYPE
+875 E
-890 GSLSRLEAQISN
+890 GSLSRLEAQIAN
-902 INAQIKVEADNKALQ
+902 VNAQIKGEADPKALQ
-917 DLHDQLNDL
+917 DLHDQLNEL
-926 TKKKQEQELKYT
+926 TKKKKELELKYT
-938 AVVDAKSIDDINEKI
+938 AVVDAKSLNDINEKI
-953 SDHEM
+953 SGHEM

-965 GSKDVQGLADSLKQ
+965 GSKDIEGIADSLRQ

-986 IVRSLQDQVS
+986 IVRSLQDQVA

-1011 ESKLLSIYEQEVST
+1011 ESKLLSLYEKEVST
-1025 VDELGKSFDKASAKA
+1025 VDELGKSFDKAAEKA
-1040 AKVKLDKLK
+1040 AKVKLNKLK
-1049 YDGAKQTFGAVKDVT
+1049 YDGAKETYGAVKDVT

-1071 NSWSGL
+1071 NSWTGL

-1090 EGAFNTVI
+1090 EGAFNTVM

-1112 GVIETFDAI
+1112 GVIQAFDAI
-1121 KEASAATSVATAAT
+1121 KEASATTTVATAAT
-1135 EETADT
+1135 EEAADT
-1141 AKTVTDTVNTQTRIA
+1141 SKTITDTVNTQTRVA

-1183 GASLPFPANI
+1183 GAALPFPANI

-1256 GGNVVQS
+1256 GGNVVNS

>member
-1 MSRTLTAVIGADT
+1 MSKTLTAVIGADT

-29 SYRDAAR
+29 SYRNATK
-36 QASGEIGRTASVS
+36 QASGEIGKTASVS

-70 MSTSQA
+70 LSTSQA
-76 QKSLQTQIAE
+76 QKSLKTQIAE
-86 MKIQW
+86 LKVQW
-91 ANLSDEAKN
+91 ANLSDEVKN
-100 SDFGAALSETLSG
+100 SNFGAALSETLSG
-113 AENALQQLRE
+113 AENALKQLNE

-129 EEVSNIGSEQPDTS
+129 EEVSNIGNVQPNTS
-143 NVTQSFEEIIASIN
+143 NVAKSFK
-157 AYNSSMREAS
+157 
-167 NNEINTDESLTALS
+167 D
-181 DLSDTLGEV
+181 
-190 ESSSID
+190 
-196 LSTAENKLKANLKQ
+196 
-210 LAEQY
+210 
-215 VSLSDEAKQ
+215 
-224 GEFGQALRAS
+224 
-234 METARQALRD
+234 
-244 TRYRAEEVQN
+244 
-254 VLEEL
+254 
-259 NSTPIEQ
+259 
-266 LAQRFGNLQN
+266 NLQN
-276 VIRDFSTGNVE
+276 IIRDFSTGDVE
-287 GIATHLNNL
+287 GIAAHLNSLKNVNL
-296 RNINLSS
+296 GST
-303 AVSSITSL
+303 VSSITSL
-311 GTSAIAA
+311 GKSAIAA

-332 GAAAKACIAK
+332 GAAAKVCIAK

-365 EMGDIALDMSAKF
+365 EMGDIALEMSAKF

-395 APELI
+395 APELL

-432 GVMNQMGASATEA
+432 GVMNQMGVNASESTD
-445 TEIINVLA
+445 IINVLA

-503 AGSQLSS
+503 AGSQLAS
-510 TLLSLSTQANDSFK
+510 TLLSLSTQTNDNFK

-592 MEGAQSRLSAAWD
+592 MEGAQSRLSASWD
-605 ALITKLGQSAA
+605 ALLTKLGQSGA
-616 FVDIGE
+616 FADIGE

-649 NSSSNVSMFESA
+649 NSSADVKVFENA
-661 ISNAFNA
+661 ISNTFNA

-678 VLKSIVAVILIVRR
+678 VLKSIVAVILIVKR
-692 KWSEMTGAL
+692 KWEEMTGAI
-701 MDSGWMRPV
+701 MNSEWMRPV
-710 VNAIKAVID
+710 VNAIKTVIG

-742 LKNKPASTNKKVN
+742 LKNKQTKIPNKVK

-761 NTETNNVTTNT
+761 NTTTNNVTTNNVPTNT

-808 TNDKDRAKIKKD
+808 TNDKDRAKIQKE
-820 IDALTEKK
+820 IDALTERK

-835 KYPKESLESLN
+835 
-846 KQISDKQAKINV
+846 
-858 EADPTA
+858 
-864 IRNLQAELNAL
+864 
-875 VTKKNALEIEIKYPE
+875 KYPE

-902 INAQIKVEADNKALQ
+902 INAQIKVEADPKALQ
-917 DLHDQLNDL
+917 DLHDQLNEL
-926 TKKKQEQELKYT
+926 TKKKQEQQLKYT
-938 AVVDAKSIDDINEKI
+938 AVVDAKSLDDINEKI
-953 SDHEM
+953 SDHEG
-958 KVKATVI
+958 I
-965 GSKDVQGLADSLKQ
+965 ADSLKQ

-986 IVRSLQDQVS
+986 IVRSLQDQVA

-1011 ESKLLSIYEQEVST
+1011 ESKLLSIYEKEVST
-1025 VDELGKSFDKASAKA
+1025 VDELGKSFDKAAEKA

-1049 YDGAKQTFGAVKDVT
+1049 YDGAKETYGAVKDVT
-1064 GAVFGLA
+1064 GAVFGLT

-1090 EGAFNTVI
+1090 EGAFNTVM
-1098 GTIDSVISS
+1098 GTIDSVIKS

-1112 GVIETFDAI
+1112 GVLQAFDAI
-1121 KEASAATSVATAAT
+1121 KEASAATTVATAAT
-1135 EETADT
+1135 EEAADT
-1141 AKTVTDTVNTQTRIA
+1141 AKTVTDTVNTQTRVA

-1183 GASLPFPANI
+1183 GAALPFPANI

-1256 GGNVVQS
+1256 GGNVVNT

>member
-1 MSRTLTAVIGADT
+1 MSKTLTAVIGADT

-29 SYRDAAR
+29 SYRNATK
-36 QASGEIGRTASVS
+36 QASGEIGKTASVS

-70 MSTSQA
+70 LSTSQA
-76 QKSLQTQIAE
+76 QKSLKTQIAE
-86 MKIQW
+86 LKVQW
-91 ANLSDEAKN
+91 ANLSDEVKN
-100 SDFGAALSETLSG
+100 SNFGAALSETLSG
-113 AENALQQLRE
+113 AENALKQLNE

-129 EEVSNIGSEQPDTS
+129 EEVSNIGNVQPNTS
-143 NVTQSFEEIIASIN
+143 NVAKSFK
-157 AYNSSMREAS
+157 
-167 NNEINTDESLTALS
+167 D
-181 DLSDTLGEV
+181 
-190 ESSSID
+190 
-196 LSTAENKLKANLKQ
+196 
-210 LAEQY
+210 
-215 VSLSDEAKQ
+215 
-224 GEFGQALRAS
+224 
-234 METARQALRD
+234 
-244 TRYRAEEVQN
+244 
-254 VLEEL
+254 
-259 NSTPIEQ
+259 
-266 LAQRFGNLQN
+266 NLQN
-276 VIRDFSTGNVE
+276 IIRDFSTGDVE
-287 GIATHLNNL
+287 GIAAHLNSLKNVNL
-296 RNINLSS
+296 GST
-303 AVSSITSL
+303 VSSITSL
-311 GTSAIAA
+311 GKSAIAA

-365 EMGDIALDMSAKF
+365 EMGDIALEMSAKF

-395 APELI
+395 APELL

-432 GVMNQMGASATEA
+432 GVMNQMGVNASESTD
-445 TEIINVLA
+445 IINVLA

-503 AGSQLSS
+503 AGSQLAS
-510 TLLSLSTQANDSFK
+510 TLLSLSTQTNDNFK

-592 MEGAQSRLSAAWD
+592 MEGAQSRLSASWD
-605 ALITKLGQSAA
+605 ALLTKLGQSGA
-616 FVDIGE
+616 FADIGE

-649 NSSSNVSMFESA
+649 NSSADVKVLENA
-661 ISNAFNA
+661 ISNSFNA

-692 KWSEMTGAL
+692 KWEEMTGAI
-701 MDSGWMRPV
+701 MNSEWMRPV
-710 VNAIKAVID
+710 VNAIKTVIG

-742 LKNKPASTNKKVN
+742 LKNKQTKIPNKVK

-761 NTETNNVTTNT
+761 NTTTNNVTTNNVPTNT
-772 TNNVTTKVKANVKPA
+772 TNNVTTNVKANVKPA
-787 EGSIKKLEEDISKK
+787 EGSIKKLEEDISNK

-808 TNDKDRAKIKKD
+808 TNDKDRAKIQKE
-820 IDALTEKK
+820 IDALTERK

-835 KYPKESLESLN
+835 
-846 KQISDKQAKINV
+846 
-858 EADPTA
+858 
-864 IRNLQAELNAL
+864 
-875 VTKKNALEIEIKYPE
+875 KYPE
-890 GSLSRLEAQISN
+890 GSLSRLEAQISS
-902 INAQIKVEADNKALQ
+902 INAQIKVEADPKALQ
-917 DLHDQLNDL
+917 DLHDQLNEL
-926 TKKKQEQELKYT
+926 TKKKKEQELKYT
-938 AVVDAKSIDDINEKI
+938 AVVDAKSLDDINEKI
-953 SDHEM
+953 SDHEG
-958 KVKATVI
+958 I
-965 GSKDVQGLADSLKQ
+965 ADSLKQ

-986 IVRSLQDQVS
+986 IVRSLQDQVD

-1011 ESKLLSIYEQEVST
+1011 EYKLLSIYEKEVST
-1025 VDELGKSFDKASAKA
+1025 VDELGKSFDKAAEKA

-1049 YDGAKQTFGAVKDVT
+1049 YDGAKETYGAVKDVT

-1090 EGAFNTVI
+1090 EGAFNTVM

-1112 GVIETFDAI
+1112 GVLQAFDAI
-1121 KEASAATSVATAAT
+1121 KEASAATTVATAAT
-1135 EETADT
+1135 EEAADT
-1141 AKTVTDTVNTQTRIA
+1141 AKTVTDTVNTQTRVA

-1183 GASLPFPANI
+1183 GAALPFPANI

-1256 GGNVVQS
+1256 GGNVVNT

>member
-1 MSRTLTAVIGADT
+1 MSKTLTAVIGADT

-29 SYRDAAR
+29 SYRDATKK
-36 QASGEIGRTASVS
+36 ASGEIGKTASVS
-49 DAQVAALQRVV
+49 DSQVAALQRVV

-70 MSTSQA
+70 LSASQA
-76 QKSLQTQIAE
+76 QKSLKTQIAE
-86 MKIQW
+86 LKIQW
-91 ANLSDEAKN
+91 SNLSDEVKN
-100 SDFGAALSETLSG
+100 SNFGSVLSETLSG
-113 AENALQQLRE
+113 AENALKQLNE
-123 QIKIAN
+123 QIKTAN
-129 EEVSNIGSEQPDTS
+129 EEISNIGSTQHDTS
-143 NVTQSFEEIIASIN
+143 NVTKPFEDIK
-157 AYNSSMREAS
+157 
-167 NNEINTDESLTALS
+167 T
-181 DLSDTLGEV
+181 
-190 ESSSID
+190 SID
-196 LSTAENKLKANLKQ
+196 S
-210 LAEQY
+210 
-215 VSLSDEAKQ
+215 
-224 GEFGQALRAS
+224 
-234 METARQALRD
+234 
-244 TRYRAEEVQN
+244 
-254 VLEEL
+254 
-259 NSTPIEQ
+259 I
-266 LAQRFGNLQN
+266 
-276 VIRDFSTGNVE
+276 IRDFSTGNVE
-287 GIATHLNNL
+287 GIATHLNSL
-296 RNINLSS
+296 KNINLGS

-311 GTSAIAA
+311 GKSAIAA

-332 GAAAKACIAK
+332 GAAAKVCIAK

-365 EMGDIALDMSAKF
+365 EMGDIALEMSAKF

-395 APELI
+395 APELL

-432 GVMNQMGASATEA
+432 GVMNQMGAKASESTD
-445 TEIINVLA
+445 IINVLA

-463 QYLNTAFEK
+463 EYLNVAFEK

-510 TLLSLSTQANDSFK
+510 TLLSLSTQTNDNFK

-554 NIGMLKTLLQSKD
+554 NIGMLKTLIQSKD

-582 YEQMETNMDN
+582 YEQMETNMGN
-592 MEGAQSRLSAAWD
+592 MEGAQSRLSASWD
-605 ALITKLGQSAA
+605 ALLTKLGQSGPFA
-616 FVDIGE
+616 DIGA
-622 AIKSI
+622 AIQSI

-649 NSSSNVSMFESA
+649 DSSDAVKILENA
-661 ISNAFNA
+661 ISKSFNA

-678 VLKSIVAVILIVRR
+678 VLKSIVAVIVLVRR
-692 KWSEMTGAL
+692 KWAEMTGAL
-701 MDSGWMRPV
+701 MDSEWMRPV
-710 VNAIKAVID
+710 VNAIKAVIG
-719 WVNNLINGIK
+719 WVNKLINGIK

-742 LKNKPASTNKKVN
+742 LKNKKTSAPNKVN
-755 TSTKTT
+755 TGTNTT
-761 NTETNNVTTNT
+761 NTETNNLTTNT
-772 TNNVTTKVKANVKPA
+772 TNNVPNKVKANATTKVKANVKPA
-787 EGSIKKLEEDISKK
+787 EGSIKKLEEDIANK

-808 TNDKDRAKIKKD
+808 TNDKDRANIQKE

-835 KYPKESLESLN
+835 KYP
-846 KQISDKQAKINV
+846 
-858 EADPTA
+858 
-864 IRNLQAELNAL
+864 
-875 VTKKNALEIEIKYPE
+875 E
-890 GSLSRLEAQISN
+890 GSLSRLEAQIAN
-902 INAQIKVEADNKALQ
+902 VNAQIKGEADPKALQ
-917 DLHDQLNDL
+917 DLHDQLNEL
-926 TKKKQEQELKYT
+926 TKKKKELELKYT
-938 AVVDAKSIDDINEKI
+938 AVVDAKSLNDINEKI
-953 SDHEM
+953 SGHEM

-965 GSKDVQGLADSLKQ
+965 GSKDIEGIADSLRQ

-986 IVRSLQDQVS
+986 IVRSLQDQVA

-1011 ESKLLSIYEQEVST
+1011 ESKLLSLYEKEVST
-1025 VDELGKSFDKASAKA
+1025 VDELGKSFDKAAEKA
-1040 AKVKLDKLK
+1040 AKVKLNKLK
-1049 YDGAKQTFGAVKDVT
+1049 YDGAKETYGAVKDVT

-1071 NSWSGL
+1071 NSWTGL

-1090 EGAFNTVI
+1090 EGAFNTVM

-1112 GVIETFDAI
+1112 GVIQAFDAI
-1121 KEASAATSVATAAT
+1121 KEASAAKTVATAAT
-1135 EETADT
+1135 EEAADT
-1141 AKTVTDTVNTQTRIA
+1141 SKTVTDTVNTQTRVA

-1183 GASLPFPANI
+1183 GAALPFPANI

-1256 GGNVVQS
+1256 GGNVVNS

>member
-1 MSRTLTAVIGADT
+1 MSKTLTAVIGADT

-29 SYRDAAR
+29 SYRDATKK
-36 QASGEIGRTASVS
+36 ASGEIGKTASVS
-49 DAQVAALQRVV
+49 DSQVAALQRVV

-70 MSTSQA
+70 LSASQA
-76 QKSLQTQIAE
+76 QKSLKTQIAE
-86 MKIQW
+86 LKIQW
-91 ANLSDEAKN
+91 SNLSDEVKN
-100 SDFGAALSETLSG
+100 SNFGSVLSETLSG
-113 AENALQQLRE
+113 AENALKQLNE
-123 QIKIAN
+123 QIKTAN
-129 EEVSNIGSEQPDTS
+129 EEISNIGSTQPDTS
-143 NVTQSFEEIIASIN
+143 NVTKPFEDIK
-157 AYNSSMREAS
+157 
-167 NNEINTDESLTALS
+167 T
-181 DLSDTLGEV
+181 
-190 ESSSID
+190 SID
-196 LSTAENKLKANLKQ
+196 S
-210 LAEQY
+210 
-215 VSLSDEAKQ
+215 
-224 GEFGQALRAS
+224 
-234 METARQALRD
+234 
-244 TRYRAEEVQN
+244 
-254 VLEEL
+254 
-259 NSTPIEQ
+259 I
-266 LAQRFGNLQN
+266 
-276 VIRDFSTGNVE
+276 IRDFSTGNLE
-287 GIATHLNNL
+287 GIATHLNSL
-296 RNINLSS
+296 KNINLGS

-311 GTSAIAA
+311 GKSAIAA

-332 GAAAKACIAK
+332 GAAAKVCIAK

-365 EMGDIALDMSAKF
+365 EMGDIALEMSAKF

-395 APELI
+395 APELL

-432 GVMNQMGASATEA
+432 GVMNQMGAKASESTD
-445 TEIINVLA
+445 IINVLA

-463 QYLNTAFEK
+463 EYLNVAFEK

-510 TLLSLSTQANDSFK
+510 TLLSLSTQTNDNFK

-554 NIGMLKTLLQSKD
+554 NIGMLKTLIQSKD

-582 YEQMETNMDN
+582 YEQMETNMGN
-592 MEGAQSRLSAAWD
+592 MEGAQSRLSASWD
-605 ALITKLGQSAA
+605 ALLTKLGQSGPFA
-616 FVDIGE
+616 DIGA
-622 AIKSI
+622 AIQSI

-649 NSSSNVSMFESA
+649 DSSDAVKILENA
-661 ISNAFNA
+661 ISKSFNA

-678 VLKSIVAVILIVRR
+678 VLKSIVAVIVLVRR
-692 KWSEMTGAL
+692 KWAEMTGAL
-701 MDSGWMRPV
+701 MDSEWMRPV
-710 VNAIKAVID
+710 VNAIKAVIG
-719 WVNNLINGIK
+719 WVNKLINGIK

-742 LKNKPASTNKKVN
+742 LKNKKTSAPNKVN
-755 TSTKTT
+755 TGTNTT
-761 NTETNNVTTNT
+761 NTETNNLPTNT
-772 TNNVTTKVKANVKPA
+772 TNNVPNKVKANATTKVKANVKPA
-787 EGSIKKLEEDISKK
+787 EGSIKKLEEDIANK

-808 TNDKDRAKIKKD
+808 TNDKDRANIQKE

-835 KYPKESLESLN
+835 KYP
-846 KQISDKQAKINV
+846 
-858 EADPTA
+858 
-864 IRNLQAELNAL
+864 
-875 VTKKNALEIEIKYPE
+875 E
-890 GSLSRLEAQISN
+890 GSLSRLEAQIAN
-902 INAQIKVEADNKALQ
+902 VNAQIKGEADPKALQ
-917 DLHDQLNDL
+917 DLHDQLNEL
-926 TKKKQEQELKYT
+926 TKKKKELELKYT
-938 AVVDAKSIDDINEKI
+938 AVVDAKSLNDINEKI
-953 SDHEM
+953 SGHEM

-965 GSKDVQGLADSLKQ
+965 GSKDIEGIADSLRQ

-986 IVRSLQDQVS
+986 IVRSLQDQVA

-1011 ESKLLSIYEQEVST
+1011 ESKLLSLYEKEVST
-1025 VDELGKSFDKASAKA
+1025 VDELGKSFDKAAEKA
-1040 AKVKLDKLK
+1040 AKVKLNKLK
-1049 YDGAKQTFGAVKDVT
+1049 YDGAKETYGAVKDVT

-1071 NSWSGL
+1071 NSWTGL

-1090 EGAFNTVI
+1090 EGAFNTVM

-1112 GVIETFDAI
+1112 GVIQAFDAI
-1121 KEASAATSVATAAT
+1121 KEASAATTVATAAT
-1135 EETADT
+1135 EEAADT
-1141 AKTVTDTVNTQTRIA
+1141 SKTVTDTVNTQTRVA

-1183 GASLPFPANI
+1183 GAALPFPANI

-1256 GGNVVQS
+1256 GGNVVNS

>member
-1 MSRTLTAVIGADT
+1 MSKTLTAVIGADT

-29 SYRDAAR
+29 SYRDATKK
-36 QASGEIGRTASVS
+36 ASGEIGKTASVS
-49 DAQVAALQRVV
+49 DSQVAALQRVV

-70 MSTSQA
+70 LSASQA
-76 QKSLQTQIAE
+76 QKSLKTQIAE
-86 MKIQW
+86 LKIQW
-91 ANLSDEAKN
+91 SNLSDEVKN
-100 SDFGAALSETLSG
+100 SNFGSVLSETLSG
-113 AENALQQLRE
+113 AENALKQLNE
-123 QIKIAN
+123 QIKTAN
-129 EEVSNIGSEQPDTS
+129 EEISNIGSTQPDTS
-143 NVTQSFEEIIASIN
+143 NVTKPFEDIK
-157 AYNSSMREAS
+157 
-167 NNEINTDESLTALS
+167 T
-181 DLSDTLGEV
+181 
-190 ESSSID
+190 SID
-196 LSTAENKLKANLKQ
+196 S
-210 LAEQY
+210 
-215 VSLSDEAKQ
+215 
-224 GEFGQALRAS
+224 
-234 METARQALRD
+234 
-244 TRYRAEEVQN
+244 
-254 VLEEL
+254 
-259 NSTPIEQ
+259 I
-266 LAQRFGNLQN
+266 
-276 VIRDFSTGNVE
+276 IRDFSTGNVE
-287 GIATHLNNL
+287 GIATHLNSL
-296 RNINLSS
+296 KNINLGS

-311 GTSAIAA
+311 GKSAIAA

-332 GAAAKACIAK
+332 GAAAKVCIAK

-365 EMGDIALDMSAKF
+365 EMGDIALEMSAKF

-395 APELI
+395 APELL

-432 GVMNQMGASATEA
+432 GVMNQMGAKASESTD
-445 TEIINVLA
+445 IINVLA

-463 QYLNTAFEK
+463 EYLNVAFEK

-510 TLLSLSTQANDSFK
+510 TLLSLSTQTNDNFK

-554 NIGMLKTLLQSKD
+554 NIGMLKTLIQSKD

-582 YEQMETNMDN
+582 YEQMETNMGN
-592 MEGAQSRLSAAWD
+592 MEGAQSRLSASWD
-605 ALITKLGQSAA
+605 ALLTKLGQSGPFA
-616 FVDIGE
+616 DIGA
-622 AIKSI
+622 AIQSI

-649 NSSSNVSMFESA
+649 DSSDAVKILENA
-661 ISNAFNA
+661 ISKSFNA

-678 VLKSIVAVILIVRR
+678 VLKSIVAVIVLVRR
-692 KWSEMTGAL
+692 KWAEMTGAL
-701 MDSGWMRPV
+701 MDSEWMRPV
-710 VNAIKAVID
+710 VNAIKAVIG
-719 WVNNLINGIK
+719 WVNKLINGIK

-742 LKNKPASTNKKVN
+742 LKNKKTSAPNKVN
-755 TSTKTT
+755 TGTNTT
-761 NTETNNVTTNT
+761 NTETNNLTTNT
-772 TNNVTTKVKANVKPA
+772 TNNVPNKVKANATTKVKANVKPA
-787 EGSIKKLEEDISKK
+787 EGSIKKLEEDIANK

-808 TNDKDRAKIKKD
+808 TNDKDRANIQKE

-835 KYPKESLESLN
+835 KYP
-846 KQISDKQAKINV
+846 
-858 EADPTA
+858 
-864 IRNLQAELNAL
+864 
-875 VTKKNALEIEIKYPE
+875 E
-890 GSLSRLEAQISN
+890 GSLSRLEAQIAN
-902 INAQIKVEADNKALQ
+902 VNAQIKGEADPKALQ
-917 DLHDQLNDL
+917 DLHDQLNEL
-926 TKKKQEQELKYT
+926 TKKKKELELKYT
-938 AVVDAKSIDDINEKI
+938 AVVDAKSLNDINEKI
-953 SDHEM
+953 SGHEM

-965 GSKDVQGLADSLKQ
+965 GSKDIEGIADSLRQ

-986 IVRSLQDQVS
+986 IVRSLQDQVA

-1011 ESKLLSIYEQEVST
+1011 ESKLLSLYEKEVST
-1025 VDELGKSFDKASAKA
+1025 VDELGKSFDKAAEKA
-1040 AKVKLDKLK
+1040 AKVKLNKLK
-1049 YDGAKQTFGAVKDVT
+1049 YDGAKETYGAVKDVT

-1071 NSWSGL
+1071 NSWTGL

-1090 EGAFNTVI
+1090 EGAFNTVM

-1112 GVIETFDAI
+1112 GVIQAFDAI
-1121 KEASAATSVATAAT
+1121 KEASAATTVATAAT
-1135 EETADT
+1135 EEAADT
-1141 AKTVTDTVNTQTRIA
+1141 SKTVTDTVNTQTRVA

-1183 GASLPFPANI
+1183 GAALPFPANI

-1256 GGNVVQS
+1256 GGNVVNS

>member
-1 MSRTLTAVIGADT
+1 MSKTLTAVIGADT

-29 SYRDAAR
+29 SYRDATKK
-36 QASGEIGRTASVS
+36 ASGEIGKTASVS
-49 DAQVAALQRVV
+49 DSQVAALQRVV

-70 MSTSQA
+70 LSASQA
-76 QKSLQTQIAE
+76 QKSLKTQIAE
-86 MKIQW
+86 LKIQW
-91 ANLSDEAKN
+91 SNLSDEVKN
-100 SDFGAALSETLSG
+100 SDFGSVLSETLSG
-113 AENALQQLRE
+113 AENALKQLNE
-123 QIKIAN
+123 QIKTAN
-129 EEVSNIGSEQPDTS
+129 EEISNIGSTQPDTS
-143 NVTQSFEEIIASIN
+143 NVTKPFEDIK
-157 AYNSSMREAS
+157 
-167 NNEINTDESLTALS
+167 T
-181 DLSDTLGEV
+181 
-190 ESSSID
+190 SID
-196 LSTAENKLKANLKQ
+196 S
-210 LAEQY
+210 
-215 VSLSDEAKQ
+215 
-224 GEFGQALRAS
+224 
-234 METARQALRD
+234 
-244 TRYRAEEVQN
+244 
-254 VLEEL
+254 
-259 NSTPIEQ
+259 I
-266 LAQRFGNLQN
+266 
-276 VIRDFSTGNVE
+276 IRDFSTGNVE
-287 GIATHLNNL
+287 GIATHLNSL
-296 RNINLSS
+296 KNINLGS

-311 GTSAIAA
+311 GKSAIAA

-332 GAAAKACIAK
+332 GAAAKVCIAK

-365 EMGDIALDMSAKF
+365 EMGDIALEMSAKF

-395 APELI
+395 APELL

-432 GVMNQMGASATEA
+432 GVMNQMGPKASESTD
-445 TEIINVLA
+445 IINVLA

-463 QYLNTAFEK
+463 EYLNVAFEK

-510 TLLSLSTQANDSFK
+510 TLLSLSTQTNDNFK

-554 NIGMLKTLLQSKD
+554 NIGMLKTLIQSKD

-582 YEQMETNMDN
+582 YEQMETNMGN
-592 MEGAQSRLSAAWD
+592 MEGAQSRLSASWD
-605 ALITKLGQSAA
+605 ALLTKLGQSGPFA
-616 FVDIGE
+616 DIGA
-622 AIKSI
+622 AIQSI

-649 NSSSNVSMFESA
+649 DSSDAVKILENA
-661 ISNAFNA
+661 ISKSFNA

-678 VLKSIVAVILIVRR
+678 VLKSIVAVIVLVRR
-692 KWSEMTGAL
+692 KWAEMTGAL
-701 MDSGWMRPV
+701 MDSEWMRPV
-710 VNAIKAVID
+710 VNAIKAVIG
-719 WVNNLINGIK
+719 WVNKLINGIK

-742 LKNKPASTNKKVN
+742 LKNKKTSAPNKVN
-755 TSTKTT
+755 TGTNTT
-761 NTETNNVTTNT
+761 NTETNNLTTNT
-772 TNNVTTKVKANVKPA
+772 TNNVPNKVKANATTKVKANVKPA
-787 EGSIKKLEEDISKK
+787 EGSIKKLEEDIANK

-808 TNDKDRAKIKKD
+808 TNDKDRANIQKE

-835 KYPKESLESLN
+835 KYP
-846 KQISDKQAKINV
+846 
-858 EADPTA
+858 
-864 IRNLQAELNAL
+864 
-875 VTKKNALEIEIKYPE
+875 E
-890 GSLSRLEAQISN
+890 GSLSRLEAQIAN
-902 INAQIKVEADNKALQ
+902 VNAQIKGEADPKALQ
-917 DLHDQLNDL
+917 DLHDQLNEL
-926 TKKKQEQELKYT
+926 TKKKKELELKYT
-938 AVVDAKSIDDINEKI
+938 AVVDAKSLNDINEKI
-953 SDHEM
+953 SGHEM

-965 GSKDVQGLADSLKQ
+965 GSKDIEGIADSLRQ

-986 IVRSLQDQVS
+986 IVRSLQDQVA

-1011 ESKLLSIYEQEVST
+1011 ESKLLSLYEKEVST
-1025 VDELGKSFDKASAKA
+1025 VDELGKSFDKAAEKA
-1040 AKVKLDKLK
+1040 AKVKLNKLK
-1049 YDGAKQTFGAVKDVT
+1049 YDGAKETYGAVKDVT

-1071 NSWSGL
+1071 NSWTGL

-1090 EGAFNTVI
+1090 EGAFNTVM

-1112 GVIETFDAI
+1112 GVIQAFDAI
-1121 KEASAATSVATAAT
+1121 KEASAAKTVATAAT
-1135 EETADT
+1135 EEAADT
-1141 AKTVTDTVNTQTRIA
+1141 SKTVTDTVNTQTRVA

-1183 GASLPFPANI
+1183 GAALPFPANI

-1256 GGNVVQS
+1256 GGNVVNS

>member
-1 MSRTLTAVIGADT
+1 MSKTLTAVIGADT

-29 SYRDAAR
+29 SYRDATKK
-36 QASGEIGRTASVS
+36 ASGEIGKTASVS
-49 DAQVAALQRVV
+49 DSQVAALQRVV

-70 MSTSQA
+70 LSASQA
-76 QKSLQTQIAE
+76 QKSLKTQIAE
-86 MKIQW
+86 LKIQW
-91 ANLSDEAKN
+91 SNLSDEVKN
-100 SDFGAALSETLSG
+100 SNFGSVLSETLSG
-113 AENALQQLRE
+113 AENALKQLNE
-123 QIKIAN
+123 QIKTAN
-129 EEVSNIGSEQPDTS
+129 EEISNIGSTQHDTS
-143 NVTQSFEEIIASIN
+143 NVTKPFEDIK
-157 AYNSSMREAS
+157 
-167 NNEINTDESLTALS
+167 T
-181 DLSDTLGEV
+181 
-190 ESSSID
+190 SID
-196 LSTAENKLKANLKQ
+196 S
-210 LAEQY
+210 
-215 VSLSDEAKQ
+215 
-224 GEFGQALRAS
+224 
-234 METARQALRD
+234 
-244 TRYRAEEVQN
+244 
-254 VLEEL
+254 
-259 NSTPIEQ
+259 I
-266 LAQRFGNLQN
+266 
-276 VIRDFSTGNVE
+276 IRDFSTGNVE
-287 GIATHLNNL
+287 GIATHLNSL
-296 RNINLSS
+296 KNINLGS

-311 GTSAIAA
+311 GKSAIAA

-332 GAAAKACIAK
+332 GAAAKVCIAK

-365 EMGDIALDMSAKF
+365 EMGDIALEMSAKF

-395 APELI
+395 APELL

-432 GVMNQMGASATEA
+432 GVMNQMGAKASESTD
-445 TEIINVLA
+445 IINVLA

-463 QYLNTAFEK
+463 EYLNVAFEK

-510 TLLSLSTQANDSFK
+510 TLLSLSTQTNDNFK

-554 NIGMLKTLLQSKD
+554 NIGMLKTLIQSKD

-582 YEQMETNMDN
+582 YEQMETNMGN
-592 MEGAQSRLSAAWD
+592 MEGAQSRLSASWD
-605 ALITKLGQSAA
+605 ALLTKLGQSGPFA
-616 FVDIGE
+616 DIGA
-622 AIKSI
+622 AIQSI

-649 NSSSNVSMFESA
+649 DSSDAVKILENA
-661 ISNAFNA
+661 ISKSFNA

-678 VLKSIVAVILIVRR
+678 VLKSIVAVIVLVRR
-692 KWSEMTGAL
+692 KWAEMTGAL
-701 MDSGWMRPV
+701 MDSEWMRPV
-710 VNAIKAVID
+710 VNAIKAVIG
-719 WVNNLINGIK
+719 WVNKLINGIK

-742 LKNKPASTNKKVN
+742 LKNKKTSAHNKVN
-755 TSTKTT
+755 TGTNTT
-761 NTETNNVTTNT
+761 NTETNNLTTNT
-772 TNNVTTKVKANVKPA
+772 TNNVPNKVKANATTKVKANVKPA
-787 EGSIKKLEEDISKK
+787 EGSIKKLEEDIANK

-808 TNDKDRAKIKKD
+808 TNDKDRANIQKE

-835 KYPKESLESLN
+835 KYP
-846 KQISDKQAKINV
+846 
-858 EADPTA
+858 
-864 IRNLQAELNAL
+864 
-875 VTKKNALEIEIKYPE
+875 E
-890 GSLSRLEAQISN
+890 GSLSRLEAQIAN
-902 INAQIKVEADNKALQ
+902 VNAQIKGEADPKALQ
-917 DLHDQLNDL
+917 DLHDQLNEL
-926 TKKKQEQELKYT
+926 TKKKKELELKYT
-938 AVVDAKSIDDINEKI
+938 AVVDAKSLNDINEKI
-953 SDHEM
+953 SGHEM

-965 GSKDVQGLADSLKQ
+965 GSKDIEGIADSLRQ

-986 IVRSLQDQVS
+986 IVRSLQDQVA

-1011 ESKLLSIYEQEVST
+1011 ESKLLSLYEKEVST
-1025 VDELGKSFDKASAKA
+1025 VDELGKSFDKAAEKA
-1040 AKVKLDKLK
+1040 AKVKLNKLK
-1049 YDGAKQTFGAVKDVT
+1049 YDGAKETYGAVKDVT

-1071 NSWSGL
+1071 NSWTGL

-1090 EGAFNTVI
+1090 EGAFNTVM

-1112 GVIETFDAI
+1112 GVIQAFDAI
-1121 KEASAATSVATAAT
+1121 KEASAAKTVATAAT
-1135 EETADT
+1135 EEAADT
-1141 AKTVTDTVNTQTRIA
+1141 SKTVTDTVNTQTRVA

-1183 GASLPFPANI
+1183 GAALPFPANI

-1256 GGNVVQS
+1256 GGNVVNS

>member
-70 MSTSQA
+70 LSASQA
-76 QKSLQTQIAE
+76 QKSLKTQIAE
-86 MKIQW
+86 LKIQW
-91 ANLSDEAKN
+91 SNLSHEVKN
-100 SDFGAALSETLSG
+100 SNLGSVLSETLYG
-113 AENALQQLRE
+113 AENDLKKLNE
-123 QIKIAN
+123 QIKTAN
-129 EEVSNIGSEQPDTS
+129 EEISNIGSTQPDTS
-143 NVTQSFEEIIASIN
+143 NVTKPFEDIK
-157 AYNSSMREAS
+157 
-167 NNEINTDESLTALS
+167 T
-181 DLSDTLGEV
+181 
-190 ESSSID
+190 SID
-196 LSTAENKLKANLKQ
+196 S
-210 LAEQY
+210 
-215 VSLSDEAKQ
+215 
-224 GEFGQALRAS
+224 
-234 METARQALRD
+234 
-244 TRYRAEEVQN
+244 
-254 VLEEL
+254 
-259 NSTPIEQ
+259 I
-266 LAQRFGNLQN
+266 
-276 VIRDFSTGNVE
+276 IRDFSTGNVE
-287 GIATHLNNL
+287 GIATHLNSL
-296 RNINLSS
+296 KNINLGS

-311 GTSAIAA
+311 GKSAIAA

-332 GAAAKACIAK
+332 GAAAKVCIAK

-365 EMGDIALDMSAKF
+365 EMGDIALEMSAKF

-395 APELI
+395 APELL

-432 GVMNQMGASATEA
+432 GVMNQMGAKASESTD
-445 TEIINVLA
+445 IINVLA

-463 QYLNTAFEK
+463 EYLNVAFEK

-510 TLLSLSTQANDSFK
+510 TLLSLSTQTNDNFK

-554 NIGMLKTLLQSKD
+554 NIGMLKTLIQSKD

-582 YEQMETNMDN
+582 YEQMETNMGN
-592 MEGAQSRLSAAWD
+592 MEGAQSRLSASWD
-605 ALITKLGQSAA
+605 ALLTKLGQSGPFA
-616 FVDIGE
+616 DIGA
-622 AIKSI
+622 AIQSI

-649 NSSSNVSMFESA
+649 DSSDAVKILENA
-661 ISNAFNA
+661 ISKSFNA

-678 VLKSIVAVILIVRR
+678 VLKSIVAVIVLVRR
-692 KWSEMTGAL
+692 KWAEMTGAL
-701 MDSGWMRPV
+701 MDSEWMRPV
-710 VNAIKAVID
+710 VNAIKAVIG
-719 WVNNLINGIK
+719 WVNKLINGIK

-742 LKNKPASTNKKVN
+742 LKNKKTSAPNKVN
-755 TSTKTT
+755 TGTNTT
-761 NTETNNVTTNT
+761 NTDTNNLTTNT
-772 TNNVTTKVKANVKPA
+772 TNNVPNKVKANVTTKVKADVKPA
-787 EGSIKKLEEDISKK
+787 EGSIKKLEEDIANK

-808 TNDKDRAKIKKD
+808 TNDKDRANIQKE

-835 KYPKESLESLN
+835 KYP
-846 KQISDKQAKINV
+846 
-858 EADPTA
+858 
-864 IRNLQAELNAL
+864 
-875 VTKKNALEIEIKYPE
+875 E
-890 GSLSRLEAQISN
+890 GSLSRLEAQIAN
-902 INAQIKVEADNKALQ
+902 VNAQIKGEADPKALQ
-917 DLHDQLNDL
+917 DLHDKLNEL
-926 TKKKQEQELKYT
+926 TKKKKELELKYT
-938 AVVDAKSIDDINEKI
+938 AVVDAKSLNDINEKI
-953 SDHEM
+953 SGHEM

-965 GSKDVQGLADSLKQ
+965 GSKDIEGIADSLRQ

-986 IVRSLQDQVS
+986 IVRSLQDQVA

-1011 ESKLLSIYEQEVST
+1011 ESKLLSLYEKEVST
-1025 VDELGKSFDKASAKA
+1025 VDELGKSFDKAAEKA
-1040 AKVKLDKLK
+1040 AKVKLNKLK
-1049 YDGAKQTFGAVKDVT
+1049 YDGAKETYGAVKDVT

-1071 NSWSGL
+1071 NSWTGL

-1090 EGAFNTVI
+1090 EGAFNTVM

-1112 GVIETFDAI
+1112 GVIQAFDAI
-1121 KEASAATSVATAAT
+1121 KEASAATTVATAAT
-1135 EETADT
+1135 EEAADT
-1141 AKTVTDTVNTQTRIA
+1141 SKTVTDTVNTQTRVA

-1183 GASLPFPANI
+1183 GAALPFPANI

-1256 GGNVVQS
+1256 GGNVVNS

>member
-1 MSRTLTAVIGADT
+1 MSKTLTAVIGADT

-29 SYRDAAR
+29 SYRDATKK
-36 QASGEIGRTASVS
+36 ASGEIGKTASVS
-49 DAQVAALQRVV
+49 DSQVAALQRVV

-70 MSTSQA
+70 LSASQA
-76 QKSLQTQIAE
+76 QKSLKTQIAE
-86 MKIQW
+86 LKIQW
-91 ANLSDEAKN
+91 SNLSDEVKN
-100 SDFGAALSETLSG
+100 SNFGSVLSETLSG
-113 AENALQQLRE
+113 AENALKQLNE
-123 QIKIAN
+123 QIKTAN
-129 EEVSNIGSEQPDTS
+129 EEISNIGSTQPDTS
-143 NVTQSFEEIIASIN
+143 NVTKPFEDIK
-157 AYNSSMREAS
+157 
-167 NNEINTDESLTALS
+167 T
-181 DLSDTLGEV
+181 
-190 ESSSID
+190 SID
-196 LSTAENKLKANLKQ
+196 S
-210 LAEQY
+210 
-215 VSLSDEAKQ
+215 
-224 GEFGQALRAS
+224 
-234 METARQALRD
+234 
-244 TRYRAEEVQN
+244 
-254 VLEEL
+254 
-259 NSTPIEQ
+259 I
-266 LAQRFGNLQN
+266 
-276 VIRDFSTGNVE
+276 IRDFSTGNVE
-287 GIATHLNNL
+287 GIATHLNSL
-296 RNINLSS
+296 KNINLGS

-311 GTSAIAA
+311 GKSAIAA

-332 GAAAKACIAK
+332 GAAAKVCIAK

-365 EMGDIALDMSAKF
+365 EMGDIALEMSAKF

-395 APELI
+395 APELL

-432 GVMNQMGASATEA
+432 GVMNQMGAKASESTD
-445 TEIINVLA
+445 IINVLA

-463 QYLNTAFEK
+463 EYLNVAFEK

-510 TLLSLSTQANDSFK
+510 TLLSLSTQTNDNFK

-554 NIGMLKTLLQSKD
+554 NIGMLKTLIQSKD

-592 MEGAQSRLSAAWD
+592 MEGAQSRLSASWD
-605 ALITKLGQSAA
+605 ALLTKLGQSGPFA
-616 FVDIGE
+616 DIGA
-622 AIKSI
+622 AIQSI

-649 NSSSNVSMFESA
+649 DSSDAVKILENA
-661 ISNAFNA
+661 ISKSFNA

-678 VLKSIVAVILIVRR
+678 VLKSIVAVIVLVRR
-692 KWSEMTGAL
+692 KWAEMTGAL
-701 MDSGWMRPV
+701 MDSEWMRPV
-710 VNAIKAVID
+710 VNAIKAVIG
-719 WVNNLINGIK
+719 WVNKLINGIK

-742 LKNKPASTNKKVN
+742 LKNKKTSAPNKVN
-755 TSTKTT
+755 TGTNTT
-761 NTETNNVTTNT
+761 NTETNNLTTNT
-772 TNNVTTKVKANVKPA
+772 TNNVPNKVKANATTKVKANVKPA
-787 EGSIKKLEEDISKK
+787 EGSIKKLEEDIANK

-808 TNDKDRAKIKKD
+808 TNDKDRANIQKE

-835 KYPKESLESLN
+835 KYP
-846 KQISDKQAKINV
+846 
-858 EADPTA
+858 
-864 IRNLQAELNAL
+864 
-875 VTKKNALEIEIKYPE
+875 E
-890 GSLSRLEAQISN
+890 GSLSRLEAQIAN
-902 INAQIKVEADNKALQ
+902 VNAQIKGEADPKALQ
-917 DLHDQLNDL
+917 DLHDQLNEL
-926 TKKKQEQELKYT
+926 TKNKKELELKYT
-938 AVVDAKSIDDINEKI
+938 AVVDAKSLNDINEKI
-953 SDHEM
+953 SGHEM

-965 GSKDVQGLADSLKQ
+965 GSKDIEGIADSLRQ

-986 IVRSLQDQVS
+986 IVRSLQDQVA

-1011 ESKLLSIYEQEVST
+1011 ESKLLSLYEKEVST
-1025 VDELGKSFDKASAKA
+1025 VDELGKSFDKAAEKA
-1040 AKVKLDKLK
+1040 AKVKLNKLK
-1049 YDGAKQTFGAVKDVT
+1049 YDGAKETYGAVKDVT

-1071 NSWSGL
+1071 NSWTGL

-1090 EGAFNTVI
+1090 EGAFNTVM

-1112 GVIETFDAI
+1112 GVIQAFDAI
-1121 KEASAATSVATAAT
+1121 KEASAATTVATAAT
-1135 EETADT
+1135 EEAADT
-1141 AKTVTDTVNTQTRIA
+1141 SKTITDTVNTQTRVA

-1183 GASLPFPANI
+1183 GAALPFPANI

-1256 GGNVVQS
+1256 GGNVVNS

>member
-1 MSRTLTAVIGADT
+1 MSKTLTAVIGADT

-29 SYRDAAR
+29 SYRDATKK
-36 QASGEIGRTASVS
+36 ASGEIGKTASVS

-70 MSTSQA
+70 LSASQA
-76 QKSLQTQIAE
+76 QKSLKTQIAE
-86 MKIQW
+86 LKIQW
-91 ANLSDEAKN
+91 SNLSDEVKN
-100 SDFGAALSETLSG
+100 SDFGSVLSETLSG
-113 AENALQQLRE
+113 AENALKQLNE
-123 QIKIAN
+123 QIKTAN
-129 EEVSNIGSEQPDTS
+129 EEISNIGSTQPDTS
-143 NVTQSFEEIIASIN
+143 NVTKPFEDIK
-157 AYNSSMREAS
+157 
-167 NNEINTDESLTALS
+167 T
-181 DLSDTLGEV
+181 
-190 ESSSID
+190 SID
-196 LSTAENKLKANLKQ
+196 AIT
-210 LAEQY
+210 
-215 VSLSDEAKQ
+215 
-224 GEFGQALRAS
+224 
-234 METARQALRD
+234 
-244 TRYRAEEVQN
+244 
-254 VLEEL
+254 
-259 NSTPIEQ
+259 
-266 LAQRFGNLQN
+266 
-276 VIRDFSTGNVE
+276 RDFSTGNIE
-287 GIATHLNNL
+287 GIATHLNSL
-296 RNINLSS
+296 KNINLGS

-311 GTSAIAA
+311 GKSAIAA

-332 GAAAKACIAK
+332 GAAAKVCIAK

-365 EMGDIALDMSAKF
+365 EMGDIALEMSAKF

-395 APELI
+395 APELL

-432 GVMNQMGASATEA
+432 GVMNQMGAKASESTD
-445 TEIINVLA
+445 IINVLA

-463 QYLNTAFEK
+463 EYLNVAFEK

-503 AGSQLSS
+503 AGSQLAS
-510 TLLSLSTQANDSFK
+510 TLLSLSTQTNDSFK

-567 QYVAYTQTLQGTNTA
+567 QYVTYTQTLQGTNTA
-582 YEQMETNMDN
+582 YEQMETNMGN
-592 MEGAQSRLSAAWD
+592 MEGAQSRLSASWD
-605 ALITKLGQSAA
+605 ALLTKLGQSGPFA
-616 FVDIGE
+616 DIGE
-622 AIKSI
+622 AIQSI

-649 NSSSNVSMFESA
+649 NSSDAVKILENA
-661 ISNAFNA
+661 ISKSFNA

-678 VLKSIVAVILIVRR
+678 VLKSIVAVIVLVRR
-692 KWSEMTGAL
+692 KWAEMTGAL
-701 MDSGWMRPV
+701 MDSEWMRPV
-710 VNAIKAVID
+710 VNAIKTVIG

-742 LKNKPASTNKKVN
+742 LKNKKTKIPNKVSTN
-755 TSTKTT
+755 TT
-761 NTETNNVTTNT
+761 NTDTNNVTTNT
-772 TNNVTTKVKANVKPA
+772 NNNVTPKVKANVTTNVKADVKPA

-808 TNDKDRAKIKKD
+808 TNDKDRAKIQKE

-835 KYPKESLESLN
+835 KYP
-846 KQISDKQAKINV
+846 
-858 EADPTA
+858 
-864 IRNLQAELNAL
+864 
-875 VTKKNALEIEIKYPE
+875 E
-890 GSLSRLEAQISN
+890 GSLSRLEAQIAN
-902 INAQIKVEADNKALQ
+902 VNAQIKGEADPKALQ
-917 DLHDQLNDL
+917 DLHDKLNEL

-938 AVVDAKSIDDINEKI
+938 AVVDAKSLDDINEKI
-953 SDHEM
+953 SANKI

-965 GSKDVQGLADSLKQ
+965 GSKDIEGIANSLKQ

-986 IVRSLQDQVS
+986 IVRSLQDQVA

-1011 ESKLLSIYEQEVST
+1011 ESKLLSLYEQEVST
-1025 VDELGKSFDKASAKA
+1025 VDELGKSFDKAAEKA
-1040 AKVKLDKLK
+1040 AKVKLNKLK
-1049 YDGAKQTFGAVKDVT
+1049 YDGAKETYGAVKDVT

-1071 NSWSGL
+1071 NSWTGL

-1090 EGAFNTVI
+1090 EGAFNTVM

-1112 GVIETFDAI
+1112 GVIQAFDAI
-1121 KEASAATSVATAAT
+1121 KEASAATTVATAAT
-1135 EETADT
+1135 EEAADT
-1141 AKTVTDTVNTQTRIA
+1141 AKTVTDTVNTQTRVA
-1156 NNTMEETSDI
+1156 NNTMEETSDM

-1183 GASLPFPANI
+1183 GAALPFPANI

-1256 GGNVVQS
+1256 GGNIVNS

>member
-1 MSRTLTAVIGADT
+1 MSKTLTAVIGADT

-29 SYRDAAR
+29 SYRDATKK
-36 QASGEIGRTASVS
+36 ASGEIGKTASVS
-49 DAQVAALQRVV
+49 DSQVAALQRVV

-70 MSTSQA
+70 LSASQA
-76 QKSLQTQIAE
+76 QKSLKTQIAE
-86 MKIQW
+86 LKIQW
-91 ANLSDEAKN
+91 SNLSDEVKN
-100 SDFGAALSETLSG
+100 SNFGSVLSETLSG
-113 AENALQQLRE
+113 AENALKQLNE
-123 QIKIAN
+123 QIKTAN
-129 EEVSNIGSEQPDTS
+129 EEISNIGSTQPDTS
-143 NVTQSFEEIIASIN
+143 NVTKPFEDIK
-157 AYNSSMREAS
+157 
-167 NNEINTDESLTALS
+167 T
-181 DLSDTLGEV
+181 
-190 ESSSID
+190 SID
-196 LSTAENKLKANLKQ
+196 S
-210 LAEQY
+210 
-215 VSLSDEAKQ
+215 
-224 GEFGQALRAS
+224 
-234 METARQALRD
+234 
-244 TRYRAEEVQN
+244 
-254 VLEEL
+254 
-259 NSTPIEQ
+259 I
-266 LAQRFGNLQN
+266 
-276 VIRDFSTGNVE
+276 IRDFSTGNVE
-287 GIATHLNNL
+287 GIATHLNSL
-296 RNINLSS
+296 KNINLGS

-311 GTSAIAA
+311 GKSAIAA

-332 GAAAKACIAK
+332 GAAAKVCIAK

-365 EMGDIALDMSAKF
+365 EMGDIALEMSAKF

-395 APELI
+395 APELL

-432 GVMNQMGASATEA
+432 GVMNQMGAKASESTD
-445 TEIINVLA
+445 IINVLA

-463 QYLNTAFEK
+463 EYLNVAFEK

-510 TLLSLSTQANDSFK
+510 TLLSLSTQTNDNFK

-554 NIGMLKTLLQSKD
+554 NIGMLKTLIQSKD

-592 MEGAQSRLSAAWD
+592 MEGAQSRLSASWD
-605 ALITKLGQSAA
+605 ALLTKLGQSGPFA
-616 FVDIGE
+616 DIGA
-622 AIKSI
+622 AIQSI

-649 NSSSNVSMFESA
+649 DSSDAVKILENA
-661 ISNAFNA
+661 ISKSFNA

-678 VLKSIVAVILIVRR
+678 VLKSIVAVIVLVRR
-692 KWSEMTGAL
+692 KWAEMTGAL
-701 MDSGWMRPV
+701 MDSEWMRPV
-710 VNAIKAVID
+710 VNAIKAVIG
-719 WVNNLINGIK
+719 WVNKLINGIK

-742 LKNKPASTNKKVN
+742 LKNKKTSAPNKVN
-755 TSTKTT
+755 TGTNTT
-761 NTETNNVTTNT
+761 NTETNNLTTNT
-772 TNNVTTKVKANVKPA
+772 TNNVPNKVKANATTKVKANVKPA
-787 EGSIKKLEEDISKK
+787 EGSIKKLEEDIANK

-808 TNDKDRAKIKKD
+808 TNDKDRANIQKE

-835 KYPKESLESLN
+835 KYP
-846 KQISDKQAKINV
+846 
-858 EADPTA
+858 
-864 IRNLQAELNAL
+864 
-875 VTKKNALEIEIKYPE
+875 E
-890 GSLSRLEAQISN
+890 GSLSRLEAQIAN
-902 INAQIKVEADNKALQ
+902 VNAQIKGEADPKALQ
-917 DLHDQLNDL
+917 DLHDQLNEL
-926 TKKKQEQELKYT
+926 TNKKKELELKYT
-938 AVVDAKSIDDINEKI
+938 AVVDAKSLNDINEKI
-953 SDHEM
+953 SGHEM

-965 GSKDVQGLADSLKQ
+965 GSKDIEGIADSLRQ

-986 IVRSLQDQVS
+986 IVRSLQDQVA

-1011 ESKLLSIYEQEVST
+1011 ESKLLSLYEKEVST
-1025 VDELGKSFDKASAKA
+1025 VDELGKSFDKAAEKA
-1040 AKVKLDKLK
+1040 AKVKLNKLK
-1049 YDGAKQTFGAVKDVT
+1049 YDGAKETYGAVKDVT

-1071 NSWSGL
+1071 NSWTGL

-1090 EGAFNTVI
+1090 EGAFNTVM

-1112 GVIETFDAI
+1112 GVIQAFDAI
-1121 KEASAATSVATAAT
+1121 KEASAATTVATAAT
-1135 EETADT
+1135 EEAADT
-1141 AKTVTDTVNTQTRIA
+1141 SKTITDTVNTQTRVA

-1183 GASLPFPANI
+1183 GAALPFPANI

-1256 GGNVVQS
+1256 GGNVVNS

>member
-1 MSRTLTAVIGADT
+1 MSKTLTAVIGADT

-29 SYRDAAR
+29 SYRDATKK
-36 QASGEIGRTASVS
+36 ASGEIGKTASVS
-49 DAQVAALQRVV
+49 DSQVAALQRVV

-70 MSTSQA
+70 LSASQA
-76 QKSLQTQIAE
+76 QKSLKTQIAE
-86 MKIQW
+86 LKIQW
-91 ANLSDEAKN
+91 SNLSDEVKN
-100 SDFGAALSETLSG
+100 SNFGSVLSETLSG
-113 AENALQQLRE
+113 AENALKQLNE
-123 QIKIAN
+123 QIKTAN
-129 EEVSNIGSEQPDTS
+129 EEISNIGSTQPDTS
-143 NVTQSFEEIIASIN
+143 NVTKPFEDIK
-157 AYNSSMREAS
+157 
-167 NNEINTDESLTALS
+167 T
-181 DLSDTLGEV
+181 
-190 ESSSID
+190 SID
-196 LSTAENKLKANLKQ
+196 S
-210 LAEQY
+210 
-215 VSLSDEAKQ
+215 
-224 GEFGQALRAS
+224 
-234 METARQALRD
+234 
-244 TRYRAEEVQN
+244 
-254 VLEEL
+254 
-259 NSTPIEQ
+259 I
-266 LAQRFGNLQN
+266 
-276 VIRDFSTGNVE
+276 IRDFSTGNVE
-287 GIATHLNNL
+287 GIATHLNSL
-296 RNINLSS
+296 KNINLGS

-311 GTSAIAA
+311 GKSAIAA

-332 GAAAKACIAK
+332 GAAAKVCIAK

-365 EMGDIALDMSAKF
+365 EMGDIALEMSAKF

-395 APELI
+395 APELL

-432 GVMNQMGASATEA
+432 GVMNQMGAKASESTD
-445 TEIINVLA
+445 IINVLA

-463 QYLNTAFEK
+463 EYLNVAFEK

-510 TLLSLSTQANDSFK
+510 TLLSLSTQTNDNFK

-554 NIGMLKTLLQSKD
+554 NIGMLKTLIQSKD

-582 YEQMETNMDN
+582 YEQMETNMGN
-592 MEGAQSRLSAAWD
+592 MEGAQSRLSASWD
-605 ALITKLGQSAA
+605 ALLTKLGQSGPFA
-616 FVDIGE
+616 DIGA
-622 AIKSI
+622 AIQSI

-649 NSSSNVSMFESA
+649 DSSDAVKILENA
-661 ISNAFNA
+661 ISKSFNA

-678 VLKSIVAVILIVRR
+678 VLKSIVAVIVLVRR
-692 KWSEMTGAL
+692 KWAEMTGAL
-701 MDSGWMRPV
+701 MDSEWMRPV
-710 VNAIKAVID
+710 VNAIKAVIG
-719 WVNNLINGIK
+719 WVNKLINGIK

-742 LKNKPASTNKKVN
+742 LKNKKTSAPNKVN
-755 TSTKTT
+755 TGTNTT
-761 NTETNNVTTNT
+761 NTDTNNLTTNT
-772 TNNVTTKVKANVKPA
+772 TNNVPNKVKANVTTKVKADVKPA
-787 EGSIKKLEEDISKK
+787 EGSIKKLEEDIAKK

-808 TNDKDRAKIKKD
+808 TNDKDRANIQKE

-835 KYPKESLESLN
+835 KYP
-846 KQISDKQAKINV
+846 
-858 EADPTA
+858 
-864 IRNLQAELNAL
+864 
-875 VTKKNALEIEIKYPE
+875 E
-890 GSLSRLEAQISN
+890 GSLSRLEAQIAN
-902 INAQIKVEADNKALQ
+902 VNAQIKGEADPKALQ
-917 DLHDQLNDL
+917 DLHDKLNEL
-926 TKKKQEQELKYT
+926 TKKKKELELKYT
-938 AVVDAKSIDDINEKI
+938 AVVDAKSLNDINEKI
-953 SDHEM
+953 SGHEM

-965 GSKDVQGLADSLKQ
+965 GSKDIEGIADSLRQ

-986 IVRSLQDQVS
+986 IVRSLQDQVA

-1011 ESKLLSIYEQEVST
+1011 ESKLLSLYEKEVST
-1025 VDELGKSFDKASAKA
+1025 VDELGKSFDKAAEKA
-1040 AKVKLDKLK
+1040 AKVKLNKLK
-1049 YDGAKQTFGAVKDVT
+1049 YDGAKETYGAVKDVT

-1071 NSWSGL
+1071 NSWTGL

-1090 EGAFNTVI
+1090 EGAFNTVM

-1112 GVIETFDAI
+1112 GVIQAFDAI
-1121 KEASAATSVATAAT
+1121 KEASAATTVATAAT
-1135 EETADT
+1135 EEAADT
-1141 AKTVTDTVNTQTRIA
+1141 SKTVTDTVNTQTRVA

-1183 GASLPFPANI
+1183 GAALPFPANI

-1256 GGNVVQS
+1256 GGNVVNS

>member
-1 MSRTLTAVIGADT
+1 MSKTLTAVIGADT

-29 SYRDAAR
+29 SYRDATKK
-36 QASGEIGRTASVS
+36 ASGEIGKTASVS
-49 DAQVAALQRVV
+49 DSQVAALQRVV

-70 MSTSQA
+70 LSASQA
-76 QKSLQTQIAE
+76 QKSLKTQIAE
-86 MKIQW
+86 LKIQW
-91 ANLSDEAKN
+91 SNLSDEVKN
-100 SDFGAALSETLSG
+100 SNFGSVLSETLSG
-113 AENALQQLRE
+113 AENALKQLNE
-123 QIKIAN
+123 QIKTAN
-129 EEVSNIGSEQPDTS
+129 EEISNIGSTQPDTS
-143 NVTQSFEEIIASIN
+143 NVTKPFEDIK
-157 AYNSSMREAS
+157 
-167 NNEINTDESLTALS
+167 T
-181 DLSDTLGEV
+181 
-190 ESSSID
+190 SID
-196 LSTAENKLKANLKQ
+196 S
-210 LAEQY
+210 
-215 VSLSDEAKQ
+215 
-224 GEFGQALRAS
+224 
-234 METARQALRD
+234 
-244 TRYRAEEVQN
+244 
-254 VLEEL
+254 
-259 NSTPIEQ
+259 I
-266 LAQRFGNLQN
+266 
-276 VIRDFSTGNVE
+276 IRDFSTGNVE
-287 GIATHLNNL
+287 GIATHLNSL
-296 RNINLSS
+296 KNINLGS

-311 GTSAIAA
+311 GKSAIAA

-332 GAAAKACIAK
+332 GAAAKVCIAK

-365 EMGDIALDMSAKF
+365 EMGDIALEMSAKF

-395 APELI
+395 APELL

-432 GVMNQMGASATEA
+432 GVMNQMGAKASESTD
-445 TEIINVLA
+445 IINVLA

-463 QYLNTAFEK
+463 EYLNVAFEK

-510 TLLSLSTQANDSFK
+510 TLLSLSTQTNDNFK

-554 NIGMLKTLLQSKD
+554 NIGMLKTLIQSKD

-582 YEQMETNMDN
+582 YEQMETNMGN
-592 MEGAQSRLSAAWD
+592 MEGAQSRLSASWD
-605 ALITKLGQSAA
+605 ALLTKLGQSGPFA
-616 FVDIGE
+616 DIGA
-622 AIKSI
+622 AIQSI

-649 NSSSNVSMFESA
+649 DSSDAVKILENA
-661 ISNAFNA
+661 ISKSFNA

-678 VLKSIVAVILIVRR
+678 VLKSIVAVIVLVRR
-692 KWSEMTGAL
+692 KWAEMTGAL
-701 MDSGWMRPV
+701 MDSEWMRPV
-710 VNAIKAVID
+710 VNAIKAVIG
-719 WVNNLINGIK
+719 WVNKLINGIK

-742 LKNKPASTNKKVN
+742 LKNKKTSAPNKVN
-755 TSTKTT
+755 TGTNTT
-761 NTETNNVTTNT
+761 NTDTNNLTTNT
-772 TNNVTTKVKANVKPA
+772 TNNVPNKVKANVTTKVKADVKPA
-787 EGSIKKLEEDISKK
+787 EGSIKKLEEDIANK

-808 TNDKDRAKIKKD
+808 TNDKDRANIQKE

-835 KYPKESLESLN
+835 KYP
-846 KQISDKQAKINV
+846 
-858 EADPTA
+858 
-864 IRNLQAELNAL
+864 
-875 VTKKNALEIEIKYPE
+875 E
-890 GSLSRLEAQISN
+890 GSLSRLEAQIAN
-902 INAQIKVEADNKALQ
+902 VNAQIKGEADPKALQ
-917 DLHDQLNDL
+917 DLHDKLNEL
-926 TKKKQEQELKYT
+926 TKKKKELELKYT
-938 AVVDAKSIDDINEKI
+938 AVVDAKSLNDINEKI
-953 SDHEM
+953 SGHEM

-965 GSKDVQGLADSLKQ
+965 GSKDIEGIADSLRQ

-986 IVRSLQDQVS
+986 IVRSLQDQVA

-1011 ESKLLSIYEQEVST
+1011 ESKLLSLYEKEVST
-1025 VDELGKSFDKASAKA
+1025 VDELGKSFDKAAEKA
-1040 AKVKLDKLK
+1040 AKVKLNKLK
-1049 YDGAKQTFGAVKDVT
+1049 YDGAKETYGAVKDVT

-1071 NSWSGL
+1071 NSWTGL

-1090 EGAFNTVI
+1090 EGAFNTVM

-1112 GVIETFDAI
+1112 GVIQAFDAI
-1121 KEASAATSVATAAT
+1121 KEASAATTVATAAT
-1135 EETADT
+1135 EEAADT
-1141 AKTVTDTVNTQTRIA
+1141 SKTVTDTVNTQTRVA

-1183 GASLPFPANI
+1183 GAALPFPANI

-1256 GGNVVQS
+1256 GGNVVNS

>member
-1 MSRTLTAVIGADT
+1 MSKTLTAVIGADT

-29 SYRDAAR
+29 SYRDATKK
-36 QASGEIGRTASVS
+36 ASGEIGKTASVS
-49 DAQVAALQRVV
+49 DSQVAALQRVV

-70 MSTSQA
+70 LSASQA
-76 QKSLQTQIAE
+76 QKSLKTQIAE
-86 MKIQW
+86 LKIQW
-91 ANLSDEAKN
+91 SNLSDEVKN
-100 SDFGAALSETLSG
+100 SDFGSVLSETLSG
-113 AENALQQLRE
+113 AENALKQLNE
-123 QIKIAN
+123 QIKTAN
-129 EEVSNIGSEQPDTS
+129 EEISNIGSTQPDTS
-143 NVTQSFEEIIASIN
+143 NVTKPFEDIK
-157 AYNSSMREAS
+157 
-167 NNEINTDESLTALS
+167 T
-181 DLSDTLGEV
+181 
-190 ESSSID
+190 SID
-196 LSTAENKLKANLKQ
+196 S
-210 LAEQY
+210 
-215 VSLSDEAKQ
+215 
-224 GEFGQALRAS
+224 
-234 METARQALRD
+234 
-244 TRYRAEEVQN
+244 
-254 VLEEL
+254 
-259 NSTPIEQ
+259 I
-266 LAQRFGNLQN
+266 
-276 VIRDFSTGNVE
+276 IRDFSTGNVE
-287 GIATHLNNL
+287 GIATHLNSL
-296 RNINLSS
+296 KNINLGS

-311 GTSAIAA
+311 GKSAIAA

-332 GAAAKACIAK
+332 GAAAKVCIAK

-365 EMGDIALDMSAKF
+365 EMGDIALEMSAKF

-395 APELI
+395 APELL

-432 GVMNQMGASATEA
+432 GVMNQMGAKASESTD
-445 TEIINVLA
+445 IINVLA

-463 QYLNTAFEK
+463 EYLNVAFEK

-510 TLLSLSTQANDSFK
+510 TLLSLSTQTNDNFK

-554 NIGMLKTLLQSKD
+554 NIGMLKTLIQSKD

-582 YEQMETNMDN
+582 YEQMETNMGN
-592 MEGAQSRLSAAWD
+592 MEGAQSRLSASWD
-605 ALITKLGQSAA
+605 ALLTKLGQSGPFA
-616 FVDIGE
+616 DIGA
-622 AIKSI
+622 AIQSI

-649 NSSSNVSMFESA
+649 DSSDAVKILENA
-661 ISNAFNA
+661 ISKSFNA

-678 VLKSIVAVILIVRR
+678 VLKSIVAVIVLVRR
-692 KWSEMTGAL
+692 KWAEMTGAL
-701 MDSGWMRPV
+701 MDSEWMRPV
-710 VNAIKAVID
+710 VNAIKAVIG
-719 WVNNLINGIK
+719 WVNKLINGIK

-742 LKNKPASTNKKVN
+742 LKNKKTSAPNKVN
-755 TSTKTT
+755 TGTNTT
-761 NTETNNVTTNT
+761 NTETNNLTTNT
-772 TNNVTTKVKANVKPA
+772 TNNVPNKVKANATTKVKANVKPA
-787 EGSIKKLEEDISKK
+787 EGSIKKLEEDIANK

-808 TNDKDRAKIKKD
+808 TNDKDRANIQKE

-835 KYPKESLESLN
+835 KYP
-846 KQISDKQAKINV
+846 
-858 EADPTA
+858 
-864 IRNLQAELNAL
+864 
-875 VTKKNALEIEIKYPE
+875 E
-890 GSLSRLEAQISN
+890 GSLSRLEAQIAN
-902 INAQIKVEADNKALQ
+902 VNAQIKGEADPKALQ
-917 DLHDQLNDL
+917 DLHDQLNEL
-926 TKKKQEQELKYT
+926 TKKKKELELKYT
-938 AVVDAKSIDDINEKI
+938 AVVDAKSLNDINEKI
-953 SDHEM
+953 SGHEM

-965 GSKDVQGLADSLKQ
+965 GSKDIEGIADSLRQ

-986 IVRSLQDQVS
+986 IVRSLQDQVA

-1011 ESKLLSIYEQEVST
+1011 ESKLLSLYEKEVST
-1025 VDELGKSFDKASAKA
+1025 VDELGKSFDKAAEKA
-1040 AKVKLDKLK
+1040 AKVKLNKLK
-1049 YDGAKQTFGAVKDVT
+1049 YDGAKETYGAVKDVT

-1071 NSWSGL
+1071 NSWTGL

-1090 EGAFNTVI
+1090 EGAFNTVM

-1112 GVIETFDAI
+1112 GVIQAFDAI
-1121 KEASAATSVATAAT
+1121 KEASAAKTVATAAT
-1135 EETADT
+1135 EEAADT
-1141 AKTVTDTVNTQTRIA
+1141 SKTVTDTVNTQTRVA

-1183 GASLPFPANI
+1183 GAALPFPANI

-1256 GGNVVQS
+1256 GGNVVNS

>member
-1 MSRTLTAVIGADT
+1 MSKTLTAVIGADT

-29 SYRDAAR
+29 SYRDATKK
-36 QASGEIGRTASVS
+36 ASGEIGKTASVS
-49 DAQVAALQRVV
+49 DSQVAALQRVV

-70 MSTSQA
+70 LSASQA
-76 QKSLQTQIAE
+76 QKSLKTQIAE
-86 MKIQW
+86 LKIQW
-91 ANLSDEAKN
+91 SNLSDEVKN
-100 SDFGAALSETLSG
+100 SNFGSVLSETLSG
-113 AENALQQLRE
+113 AENALKQLNE
-123 QIKIAN
+123 QIKTAN
-129 EEVSNIGSEQPDTS
+129 EEISNIGSTQPDTS
-143 NVTQSFEEIIASIN
+143 NVTKPFEDIK
-157 AYNSSMREAS
+157 
-167 NNEINTDESLTALS
+167 T
-181 DLSDTLGEV
+181 
-190 ESSSID
+190 SID
-196 LSTAENKLKANLKQ
+196 S
-210 LAEQY
+210 
-215 VSLSDEAKQ
+215 
-224 GEFGQALRAS
+224 
-234 METARQALRD
+234 
-244 TRYRAEEVQN
+244 
-254 VLEEL
+254 
-259 NSTPIEQ
+259 I
-266 LAQRFGNLQN
+266 
-276 VIRDFSTGNVE
+276 IRDFSTGNVE
-287 GIATHLNNL
+287 GIATHLNSL
-296 RNINLSS
+296 KNINLGS

-311 GTSAIAA
+311 GKSAIAA

-332 GAAAKACIAK
+332 GAAAKVCIAK

-365 EMGDIALDMSAKF
+365 EMGDIALEMSAKF

-395 APELI
+395 APELL

-432 GVMNQMGASATEA
+432 GVMNQMGAKASESTD
-445 TEIINVLA
+445 IINVLA

-463 QYLNTAFEK
+463 EYLNVAFEK

-510 TLLSLSTQANDSFK
+510 TLLSLSTQTNDNFK

-554 NIGMLKTLLQSKD
+554 NIGMLKTLIQSKD

-592 MEGAQSRLSAAWD
+592 MEGAQSRLSASWD
-605 ALITKLGQSAA
+605 ALLTKLGQSGPFA
-616 FVDIGE
+616 DIGA
-622 AIKSI
+622 AIQSI

-649 NSSSNVSMFESA
+649 DSSDAVKILENA
-661 ISNAFNA
+661 ISKSFNA

-678 VLKSIVAVILIVRR
+678 VLKSIVAVIVLVRR
-692 KWSEMTGAL
+692 KWAEMTGAL
-701 MDSGWMRPV
+701 MDSEWMRPV
-710 VNAIKAVID
+710 VNAIKAVIG
-719 WVNNLINGIK
+719 WVNKLINGIK

-742 LKNKPASTNKKVN
+742 LKNKKTSAPNKVN
-755 TSTKTT
+755 TGTNTT
-761 NTETNNVTTNT
+761 NTETNNLTTNT
-772 TNNVTTKVKANVKPA
+772 TNNVPNKVKANATTKVKANVKPA
-787 EGSIKKLEEDISKK
+787 EGSIKKLEEDIANK

-808 TNDKDRAKIKKD
+808 TNDKDRANIQKE

-835 KYPKESLESLN
+835 KYP
-846 KQISDKQAKINV
+846 
-858 EADPTA
+858 
-864 IRNLQAELNAL
+864 
-875 VTKKNALEIEIKYPE
+875 E
-890 GSLSRLEAQISN
+890 GSLSRLEAQIAN
-902 INAQIKVEADNKALQ
+902 VNAQIKGEADPKALQ
-917 DLHDQLNDL
+917 DLHDKLNEL
-926 TKKKQEQELKYT
+926 TKKKKELELKYT
-938 AVVDAKSIDDINEKI
+938 AVVDAKSLNDINEKI
-953 SDHEM
+953 SGHEM

-965 GSKDVQGLADSLKQ
+965 GSKDIEGIADSLRQ

-986 IVRSLQDQVS
+986 IVRSLQDQVA

-1011 ESKLLSIYEQEVST
+1011 ESKLLSLYEKEVST
-1025 VDELGKSFDKASAKA
+1025 VDELGKSFDKAAEKA
-1040 AKVKLDKLK
+1040 AKVKLNKLK
-1049 YDGAKQTFGAVKDVT
+1049 YDGAKETYGAVKDVT

-1071 NSWSGL
+1071 NSWTGL

-1090 EGAFNTVI
+1090 EGAFNTVM

-1112 GVIETFDAI
+1112 GVIQAFDAI
-1121 KEASAATSVATAAT
+1121 KEASATTTVATAAT
-1135 EETADT
+1135 EEAADT
-1141 AKTVTDTVNTQTRIA
+1141 SKTITDTVNTQTRVA

-1183 GASLPFPANI
+1183 GAALPFPANI

-1256 GGNVVQS
+1256 GGNVVNS

>member
-1 MSRTLTAVIGADT
+1 MSKTLTAVIGADT

-29 SYRDAAR
+29 SYRDATKK
-36 QASGEIGRTASVS
+36 ASGEIGKTASVS
-49 DAQVAALQRVV
+49 DSQVAALQRVV

-70 MSTSQA
+70 LSASQA
-76 QKSLQTQIAE
+76 QKSLKTQIAE
-86 MKIQW
+86 LKIQW
-91 ANLSDEAKN
+91 SNLSDEVKN
-100 SDFGAALSETLSG
+100 SNFGSVLSETLSG
-113 AENALQQLRE
+113 AENALKQLNE
-123 QIKIAN
+123 QIKTAN
-129 EEVSNIGSEQPDTS
+129 EEISNIGSTKPDTS
-143 NVTQSFEEIIASIN
+143 NVTKPFEDIQ
-157 AYNSSMREAS
+157 
-167 NNEINTDESLTALS
+167 T
-181 DLSDTLGEV
+181 
-190 ESSSID
+190 SID
-196 LSTAENKLKANLKQ
+196 S
-210 LAEQY
+210 
-215 VSLSDEAKQ
+215 
-224 GEFGQALRAS
+224 
-234 METARQALRD
+234 
-244 TRYRAEEVQN
+244 
-254 VLEEL
+254 
-259 NSTPIEQ
+259 I
-266 LAQRFGNLQN
+266 
-276 VIRDFSTGNVE
+276 IRDFSTGNVE
-287 GIATHLNNL
+287 GIATHLNSL
-296 RNINLSS
+296 KNINLGS

-311 GTSAIAA
+311 GKSAIAA

-332 GAAAKACIAK
+332 GAAAKVCIAK
-342 ASEFEVHMDELSS
+342 AGEFEVHMDELSS

-365 EMGDIALDMSAKF
+365 EMGDIALEMSAKF

-395 APELI
+395 APELL

-432 GVMNQMGASATEA
+432 GVMNQMGAKASESTD
-445 TEIINVLA
+445 IINVLA

-463 QYLNTAFEK
+463 EYLNVAFEK

-510 TLLSLSTQANDSFK
+510 TLLSLSTQTNDNFK

-554 NIGMLKTLLQSKD
+554 NIGMLKTLIQSKD

-592 MEGAQSRLSAAWD
+592 MEGAQSRLSASWD
-605 ALITKLGQSAA
+605 ALLTKLGQSGPFA
-616 FVDIGE
+616 DIGA
-622 AIKSI
+622 AIQSI
-627 INYCSDLIA
+627 INYCSELIA

-649 NSSSNVSMFESA
+649 DSSDAVKILENA
-661 ISNAFNA
+661 ISKSFNA

-678 VLKSIVAVILIVRR
+678 VLKSIVAVIVLVRR
-692 KWSEMTGAL
+692 KWAEMTGAL
-701 MDSGWMRPV
+701 MDSEWMRPV
-710 VNAIKAVID
+710 VNAIKAVIG
-719 WVNNLINGIK
+719 WVNKLINGIK

-742 LKNKPASTNKKVN
+742 LKNKKTSAPNKVN
-755 TSTKTT
+755 TGTNTT
-761 NTETNNVTTNT
+761 NTDTNNLTTNT
-772 TNNVTTKVKANVKPA
+772 TNNVPNKVKANVTTKVKADVKPA
-787 EGSIKKLEEDISKK
+787 EGSIKKLEEDIANK

-808 TNDKDRAKIKKD
+808 TNDKDRANIQKE

-835 KYPKESLESLN
+835 KYP
-846 KQISDKQAKINV
+846 
-858 EADPTA
+858 
-864 IRNLQAELNAL
+864 
-875 VTKKNALEIEIKYPE
+875 E
-890 GSLSRLEAQISN
+890 GSLSRLEAQIAN
-902 INAQIKVEADNKALQ
+902 VNAQIKGEADPKALQ
-917 DLHDQLNDL
+917 DLHDQLNEL
-926 TKKKQEQELKYT
+926 TNKKKELELKYT
-938 AVVDAKSIDDINEKI
+938 AVVDAKSLNDINEKI
-953 SDHEM
+953 SGHEM

-965 GSKDVQGLADSLKQ
+965 GSKDIEGIADSLKQ

-1011 ESKLLSIYEQEVST
+1011 ESKLLSLYEKEVST
-1025 VDELGKSFDKASAKA
+1025 VDELGKSFDKAAEKA
-1040 AKVKLDKLK
+1040 AKVKLNKLK
-1049 YDGAKQTFGAVKDVT
+1049 YDGAKETYGAVKDVT

-1071 NSWSGL
+1071 NSWTGL

-1090 EGAFNTVI
+1090 EGAFNTVM

-1121 KEASAATSVATAAT
+1121 KEASAATTVATAAT

-1256 GGNVVQS
+1256 GGNVVNS

>member
-1 MSRTLTAVIGADT
+1 MSKTLTAVIGADT

-29 SYRDAAR
+29 SYRDAAK
-36 QASGEIGRTASVS
+36 QASGEIGKTASVS

-70 MSTSQA
+70 LSTSQA
-76 QKSLQTQIAE
+76 QKSLKTQIAE
-86 MKIQW
+86 LKVQW
-91 ANLSDEAKN
+91 ANLSNEAKN
-100 SDFGAALSETLSG
+100 SNFGAVLSETLSG
-113 AENALQQLRE
+113 AENALKQLNE

-129 EEVSNIGSEQPDTS
+129 EEVSNIGNVQPNTS
-143 NVTQSFEEIIASIN
+143 NVTKPLEDIK
-157 AYNSSMREAS
+157 
-167 NNEINTDESLTALS
+167 T
-181 DLSDTLGEV
+181 
-190 ESSSID
+190 
-196 LSTAENKLKANLKQ
+196 STEK
-210 LAEQY
+210 
-215 VSLSDEAKQ
+215 
-224 GEFGQALRAS
+224 
-234 METARQALRD
+234 
-244 TRYRAEEVQN
+244 
-254 VLEEL
+254 
-259 NSTPIEQ
+259 
-266 LAQRFGNLQN
+266 LAQKFGNLQN
-276 VIRDFSTGNVE
+276 IIRDFSTGNVE
-287 GIATHLNNL
+287 GIASHLNSL
-296 RNINLSS
+296 KNINLGS

-311 GTSAIAA
+311 GKSAIAA

-324 AAGAVVAF
+324 AAGAAVAF

-342 ASEFEVHMDELSS
+342 ASEFEVHMDQLSS
-355 LTGLTGDSLK
+355 LTGLTGDALK
-365 EMGDIALDMSAKF
+365 EMGDIALEMSTKF

-395 APELI
+395 APELL

-432 GVMNQMGASATEA
+432 GVMNQMGASASESTD
-445 TEIINVLA
+445 IINVLA

-510 TLLSLSTQANDSFK
+510 TLLSLSTQTNDNFK

-582 YEQMETNMDN
+582 YEQMETNMGN
-592 MEGAQSRLSAAWD
+592 MEGAQSRLSASWD
-605 ALITKLGQSAA
+605 ALLTKLGQSGA
-616 FVDIGE
+616 FADIGE
-622 AIKSI
+622 AIQSI

-643 AWDELW
+643 AWDEVW
-649 NSSSNVSMFESA
+649 NSSADVKILENA
-661 ISNAFNA
+661 ISNSFNA

-678 VLKSIVAVILIVRR
+678 VLKSIVAVILLVRR
-692 KWSEMTGAL
+692 KWSEMTGAF
-701 MDSGWMRPV
+701 MNSEWMRPV
-710 VNAIKAVID
+710 VNAIKTVIG

-742 LKNKPASTNKKVN
+742 LKNKQTKIPNKVN
-755 TSTKTT
+755 TKTT
-761 NTETNNVTTNT
+761 NTETNNVTTNN
-772 TNNVTTKVKANVKPA
+772 TNNAIPKVKANVTTKVKADVKPA

-808 TNDKDRAKIKKD
+808 TNDKDRAKIQKEIYD
-820 IDALTEKK
+820 LTERK

-835 KYPKESLESLN
+835 KYP
-846 KQISDKQAKINV
+846 
-858 EADPTA
+858 
-864 IRNLQAELNAL
+864 
-875 VTKKNALEIEIKYPE
+875 E
-890 GSLSRLEAQISN
+890 GSLSRIEAQISN
-902 INAQIKVEADNKALQ
+902 INAQIKVEADPKALQ
-917 DLHDQLNDL
+917 DLHDQLNEL

-938 AVVDAKSIDDINEKI
+938 AVVDAKSLDDINEKI
-953 SDHEM
+953 SDNEG
-958 KVKATVI
+958 I
-965 GSKDVQGLADSLKQ
+965 ADSLKQ

-986 IVRSLQDQVS
+986 IVRSLQDQVA
-996 KIKQKQSLGGKLTSD
+996 KIKQKQSIGGKLTSE

-1025 VDELGKSFDKASAKA
+1025 VDELGKSFDKAAEKA
-1040 AKVKLDKLK
+1040 AKVKLNKLK
-1049 YDGAKQTFGAVKDVT
+1049 YDGAKETYGAVKDVT

-1090 EGAFNTVI
+1090 EGAFNTVM

-1112 GVIETFDAI
+1112 GVLQAFDAI
-1121 KEASAATSVATAAT
+1121 KEASAATTVATAAT
-1135 EETADT
+1135 EEAADT
-1141 AKTVTDTVNTQTRIA
+1141 AKTVTDTVNTQTRVA

-1166 GKVAVNQG
+1166 GKIATNQG

-1183 GASLPFPANI
+1183 GAALPFPANI

-1256 GGNVVQS
+1256 GGNIVNS